1 MRIKKSSLIV
11 KKSNNCQLSTAL
23 TTLTCMLAG
32 MFSTY
37 TQAASIY
44 GCDRSFFSN
53 ENANGCSASVG
64 LGQKLDG
71 SVTGGSA
78 HKGSAN
84 NNRVNV
90 AHSAHISG
98 AVRGGSSTEKEA
110 NHNEVVIGNNVQI
123 GTEKDNGF
131 VSGGSSSE
139 SSAIFNAVR
148 IGANTIINGF
158 VEGGSASAVK
168 TDEASRKNI
177 EIDSSSN
184 SVHIGDNSVV
194 TGNVY
199 GGSDG
204 MLSSF
209 NEVYIGNNVRVGPKL
224 SDEELVRGGIVT
236 GGSAG
241 HQTDYVPVVTNSN
254 IVHIGDDFYAAQVLG
269 GSSGKESSVIPENT
283 ENENRVTIGDRSRIF
298 NVVAGNGTDKAIVNK
313 NELRIGKDA
322 NINMIRGG
330 SAWNGSNVSE
340 NLVTI
345 GANLTAD
352 MVIGGQAGL
361 ESEANNNTVMLG
373 RNAIVRDKL
382 VGGVAVT
389 RANGN
394 KVTLHKDFKIANLS
408 GGGATEE
415 ANNNIVTLLGR
426 GEVSGVLYGGVS
438 DKSAGN
444 TLNLGNIEESIEMN
458 SMSAGKVG
466 YFNTYNFYLPNNT
479 RNKDIALK
487 LLGIEGDFD
496 SVIDLG
502 NATVNSY
509 VPGDADLKA
518 GDVVHLIQVDST
530 REIKWT
536 GQGKVFQGVTLT
548 HDLADIGVDEQA
560 KNLDLVFRK
569 NNIQSSTNVPA
580 NNNGSVNNT
589 GAGNKNNG
597 SNNSDTKISS
607 ANGSVNNS
615 GTGNKN
621 NASNNTDTTISS
633 ANVNPKTK
641 SLLQGRLVAPALING
656 GSAYLLEGG
665 LDSFYQNTNI
675 DKNKANTG
683 SNGFANVR
691 TDNREVTT
699 GSHVKLKGMTFDAGY
714 AWNKPLG
721 LGNLTYG
728 IAAEYGYT
736 RYTSHLDD
744 GTRGKGKAWYLG
756 ANTFGN
762 YLWNNGLYM
771 QGSLRVGRVSGD
783 YRSNDF
789 VHANGNQVNYDSN
802 SNYIAGHIGAG
813 KIWQLGSLNSLDTYI
828 KYFDSH
834 TSSDKAKLNSG
845 EMYHFSSVRSQRGR
859 IGVQYNHQLAKTKLH
874 FGLAHEREW
883 NGHVRAQYQ
892 GLSLP
897 SPTMKGGT
905 TLGEAGM
912 NYQLGS
918 KQVNTALQAYGGR
931 QRGAGLHFG
940 VKF

>member
-1 MRIKKSSLIV
+1 MTK
-11 KKSNNCQLSTAL
+11 NNSHQLSTAL

-32 MFSTY
+32 MFPIY

-53 ENANGCSASVG
+53 ENADGCSVSVG

-71 SVTGGSA
+71 SAIGGST

-84 NNRVNV
+84 KNRVNV
-90 AHSAHISG
+90 AHSAHVSG
-98 AVRGGSSTEKEA
+98 AVIGGSSTEKET

-131 VSGGSSSE
+131 VEGGSSSE

-148 IGANTIINGF
+148 IGANAIINGF
-158 VEGGSASAVK
+158 VVGGSASGVK
-168 TDEASRKNI
+168 TDEAGRKNI

-194 TGNVY
+194 TGSVS
-199 GGSDG
+199 GGSAG

-224 SDEELVRGGIVT
+224 PDDQLVLGGIVT

-254 IVHIGDDFYAAQVLG
+254 VVNIGDDFYAGQVLG
-269 GSSGKESSVIPENT
+269 GSSGKESSVIPDNT
-283 ENENRVTIGDRSRIF
+283 ENKNRVTIGDRSRIF
-298 NVVAGNGTDKAIVNK
+298 NVVAGNGTEKAIVNK

-322 NINMIRGG
+322 NINRIRGG
-330 SAWNGSNVSE
+330 YAWNGSNVSE

-352 MVIGGQAGL
+352 DVIGGQAGW

-373 RNAIVRDKL
+373 RNATVRYML

-394 KVTLHKDFKIANLS
+394 KVLLNRDFKIANLS

-426 GEVSGVLYGGVS
+426 GEVSGKLYGGVS
-438 DKSAGN
+438 DNKSVGN
-444 TLNLGNIEESIEMN
+444 TLNLGNINEPIEMN
-458 SMSAGKVG
+458 SISAGKVG

-479 RNKDIALK
+479 RNQDIALK

-509 VPGDADLKA
+509 VPGDTALKA
-518 GDVVHLIQVDST
+518 GDIVHLIQVDPT
-530 REIKWT
+530 REIAWK
-536 GQGKVFQGVTLT
+536 GQGKVYQGVTLT
-548 HDLADIGVDEQA
+548 HDLANIRVDEQSR
-560 KNLDLVFRK
+560 NLDLVFQK
-569 NNIQSSTNVPA
+569 NNIKDSINVPA

-589 GAGNKNNG
+589 G
-597 SNNSDTKISS
+597 
-607 ANGSVNNS
+607 
-615 GTGNKN
+615 TGDKN
-621 NASNNTDTTISS
+621 NASNNTDTTMPS

-665 LDSFYQNTNI
+665 LESFYQNTNV

-691 TDNREVTT
+691 ADNREVTT

-762 YLWNNGLYM
+762 YLWNNGLYI

-789 VHANGNQVNYDSN
+789 VHANGNQVNYDSK

-845 EMYHFSSVRSQRGR
+845 ETYHFSSVRSQRGR

-905 TLGEAGM
+905 TLGEAGV
-912 NYQLGS
+912 NYQLGG
-918 KQVNTALQAYGGR
+918 KQLNTALQAYGGR
-931 QRGAGLHFG
+931 QRGAGLHLG
-940 VKF
+940 IKF

>member
-1 MRIKKSSLIV
+1 MTK
-11 KKSNNCQLSTAL
+11 NNNHQLSTAL

-32 MFSTY
+32 MFPIY

-53 ENANGCSASVG
+53 ENADGCSVSVG
-64 LGQKLDG
+64 LGQKVDG

-90 AHSAHISG
+90 AHSAHVSG
-98 AVRGGSSTEKEA
+98 AIRGGSSTKKET

-131 VSGGSSSE
+131 VLGGSSSE

-148 IGANTIINGF
+148 IGANAIINGF
-158 VEGGSASAVK
+158 VEGGSASGVK

-194 TGNVY
+194 TGSVS

-209 NEVYIGNNVRVGPKL
+209 NEVLIGNNVRVGPKL
-224 SDEELVRGGIVT
+224 PDEELVRGGIVT

-241 HQTDYVPVVTNSN
+241 HQTNYVPVVTNSN
-254 IVHIGDDFYAAQVLG
+254 VVRIGDDFYAGQVLG
-269 GSSGKESSVIPENT
+269 GSSGKESSVIPDNT

-298 NVVAGNGTDKAIVNK
+298 NVVAGSGTEKAIVNK

-322 NINMIRGG
+322 NINRIRGG
-330 SAWNGSNVSE
+330 DAWNGSNVSE

-352 MVIGGQAGL
+352 EVIGGQAGL

-373 RNAIVRDKL
+373 RNATVRDKL

-394 KVTLHKDFKIANLS
+394 KVLLNRDFKIANLS

-438 DKSAGN
+438 SNKSAGN
-444 TLNLGNIEESIEMN
+444 TLNLGNINEPIEMN
-458 SMSAGKVG
+458 SISAGKVG

-479 RNKDIALK
+479 RNQDIALK

-509 VPGDADLKA
+509 VPGDTALKA
-518 GDVVHLIQVDST
+518 GDIVHLIQVDPT
-530 REIKWT
+530 REIAWK
-536 GQGKVFQGVTLT
+536 GQGKVYQGVTLT
-548 HDLADIGVDEQA
+548 HDLADIRVDDQS
-560 KNLDLVFRK
+560 KNLDLVFQK
-569 NNIQSSTNVPA
+569 NNIKDSINVPA

-589 GAGNKNNG
+589 
-597 SNNSDTKISS
+597 
-607 ANGSVNNS
+607 

-621 NASNNTDTTISS
+621 NASNNTDTTMPS

-665 LDSFYQNTNI
+665 LESFYQNTNV
-675 DKNKANTG
+675 DKNKANIG

-691 TDNREVTT
+691 ADNREVTT
-699 GSHVKLKGMTFDAGY
+699 GSHIKLKGMTFDAGY

-762 YLWNNGLYM
+762 YLWNNGLYI
-771 QGSLRVGRVSGD
+771 QGSLRIGRVSGD

-789 VHANGNQVNYDSN
+789 VHANGNQVNYDSK

-845 EMYHFSSVRSQRGR
+845 ETYHFSSVRSQRGR

-905 TLGEAGM
+905 TLGEAGV
-912 NYQLGS
+912 NYQLGG
-918 KQVNTALQAYGGR
+918 KQLNTALQVYGGR
-931 QRGAGLHFG
+931 QRGAGLHLG

>member
-1 MRIKKSSLIV
+1 M
-11 KKSNNCQLSTAL
+11 
-23 TTLTCMLAG
+23 
-32 MFSTY
+32 
-37 TQAASIY
+37 
-44 GCDRSFFSN
+44 
-53 ENANGCSASVG
+53 
-64 LGQKLDG
+64 
-71 SVTGGSA
+71 
-78 HKGSAN
+78 
-84 NNRVNV
+84 
-90 AHSAHISG
+90 IS
-98 AVRGGSSTEKEA
+98 
-110 NHNEVVIGNNVQI
+110 
-123 GTEKDNGF
+123 
-131 VSGGSSSE
+131 
-139 SSAIFNAVR
+139 
-148 IGANTIINGF
+148 
-158 VEGGSASAVK
+158 

-194 TGNVY
+194 TGSVS

-209 NEVYIGNNVRVGPKL
+209 NEVLIGNNVRVGPKL
-224 SDEELVRGGIVT
+224 PDEELVRGGIVT

-254 IVHIGDDFYAAQVLG
+254 VVRIGDDFYAGQVLG
-269 GSSGKESSVIPENT
+269 GSSGKESSVIPDNT

-298 NVVAGNGTDKAIVNK
+298 NVVAGSGTEKAIVNK

-322 NINMIRGG
+322 NINRIRGG
-330 SAWNGSNVSE
+330 DAWNGSNVSE

-352 MVIGGQAGL
+352 EVIGGQAGL

-373 RNAIVRDKL
+373 RNATVRDKL

-394 KVTLHKDFKIANLS
+394 KVLLNRDFKIANLS

-426 GEVSGVLYGGVS
+426 GEVSGKLYGGVS
-438 DKSAGN
+438 NNKSAGN
-444 TLNLGNIEESIEMN
+444 TLNLGNINEPIEMN
-458 SMSAGKVG
+458 SISAGKVG

-479 RNKDIALK
+479 RNQDIALK
-487 LLGIEGDFD
+487 LLGIEGDLD

-509 VPGDADLKA
+509 VPGDTALKA
-518 GDVVHLIQVDST
+518 GDIVHLIQVDPT
-530 REIKWT
+530 REIAWK
-536 GQGKVFQGVTLT
+536 GQGKVYQGVTLT
-548 HDLADIGVDEQA
+548 HDLADIRVDEQSR
-560 KNLDLVFRK
+560 NLDLVFQK
-569 NNIQSSTNVPA
+569 NNIKDSINVPA

-589 GAGNKNNG
+589 
-597 SNNSDTKISS
+597 
-607 ANGSVNNS
+607 

-621 NASNNTDTTISS
+621 NASNNTDTTMPS

-665 LDSFYQNTNI
+665 LESFYQNTNV
-675 DKNKANTG
+675 DKNKANIG

-691 TDNREVTT
+691 ADNREVTT

-762 YLWNNGLYM
+762 YLWNNGLYI
-771 QGSLRVGRVSGD
+771 QGSLRAGRVSGD

-789 VHANGNQVNYDSN
+789 VHANGNQVNYDSK

-845 EMYHFSSVRSQRGR
+845 ETYHFSSVRSQRGR

-905 TLGEAGM
+905 TLGEAGV
-912 NYQLGS
+912 NYQLGG
-918 KQVNTALQAYGGR
+918 KQLNTALQVYGGR
-931 QRGAGLHFG
+931 QRGAGLHLG

>member
-1 MRIKKSSLIV
+1 MTK
-11 KKSNNCQLSTAL
+11 NNNHQLSTAL

-32 MFSTY
+32 MFPIY

-53 ENANGCSASVG
+53 ENADGCSVSVG

-71 SVTGGSA
+71 SAIGGST

-84 NNRVNV
+84 KNRVNV
-90 AHSAHISG
+90 AHSAHVSG
-98 AVRGGSSTEKEA
+98 AVIGGSSTEKET

-131 VSGGSSSE
+131 VEGGSSSE

-148 IGANTIINGF
+148 IGANAIINGF
-158 VEGGSASAVK
+158 VVGGSASGVK
-168 TDEASRKNI
+168 TDEAGRKNI

-194 TGNVY
+194 TGSVS
-199 GGSDG
+199 GGSAG

-224 SDEELVRGGIVT
+224 PDDQLVLGGIVT

-298 NVVAGNGTDKAIVNK
+298 NVVAGNGTEKAIVNK

-322 NINMIRGG
+322 NINRIRGG
-330 SAWNGSNVSE
+330 YAWNGSNVSE

-352 MVIGGQAGL
+352 DVIGGQAGW

-373 RNAIVRDKL
+373 RNATVRDML

-394 KVTLHKDFKIANLS
+394 KVLLNRDFKIANLS

-426 GEVSGVLYGGVS
+426 GEVSGKLYGGVS
-438 DKSAGN
+438 NNKSVGN
-444 TLNLGNIEESIEMN
+444 TLNLGNINEPIEMN
-458 SMSAGKVG
+458 SISAGEVG

-479 RNKDIALK
+479 RNQDIALK
-487 LLGIEGDFD
+487 LLGHEREIIGSE
-496 SVIDLG
+496 VDLG
-502 NATVNSY
+502 NATINSY
-509 VPGDADLKA
+509 VPGDAALKA
-518 GDVVHLIQVDST
+518 GDIVHLIQVAT
-530 REIKWT
+530 NKEIKWT
-536 GQGKVFQGVTLT
+536 GQGKVYQGVTLT
-548 HDLADIGVDEQA
+548 HDLADIRVDDQS
-560 KNLDLVFRK
+560 KNLDLVFQR
-569 NNIQSSTNVPA
+569 NNIKDSINVPA
-580 NNNGSVNNT
+580 NN
-589 GAGNKNNG
+589 
-597 SNNSDTKISS
+597 
-607 ANGSVNNS
+607 NGSVNNS

-621 NASNNTDTTISS
+621 NASNNTDTTVPS

-656 GSAYLLEGG
+656 GSAYLVEGG
-665 LDSFYQNTNI
+665 LESFYQNTNV

-691 TDNREVTT
+691 ADNREVTT

-762 YLWNNGLYM
+762 YLWNNGLYI

-789 VHANGNQVNYDSN
+789 VHANGNQVNYDSK

-845 EMYHFSSVRSQRGR
+845 ETYHFSSVRSQRGR

-905 TLGEAGM
+905 TLGEAGV
-912 NYQLGS
+912 NYQLGG
-918 KQVNTALQAYGGR
+918 KQLNTALQAYGGR
-931 QRGAGLHFG
+931 QRGAGLHLG

>member
-1 MRIKKSSLIV
+1 MTK
-11 KKSNNCQLSTAL
+11 NNSHQLSTAL

-32 MFSTY
+32 MFPIY

-44 GCDRSFFSN
+44 GCERSFFSN
-53 ENANGCSASVG
+53 ENADGCSVSVG

-90 AHSAHISG
+90 AHSAHVSG
-98 AVRGGSSTEKEA
+98 AVIGGSSTKKET

-131 VSGGSSSE
+131 VEGGSSSE

-148 IGANTIINGF
+148 IGANAIINGF
-158 VEGGSASAVK
+158 VEGGSASDVL
-168 TDEASRKNI
+168 TDEAKRKNI

-194 TGNVY
+194 TGSVS

-209 NEVYIGNNVRVGPKL
+209 NEVLIGNNVRVGPKL
-224 SDEELVRGGIVT
+224 PDEELVRGGIVT

-254 IVHIGDDFYAAQVLG
+254 IVRIGDDFYAGQVLG
-269 GSSGKESSVIPENT
+269 GSSGKESSVIPDNT

-298 NVVAGNGTDKAIVNK
+298 NVVAGSGTEKAIVNK

-322 NINMIRGG
+322 NINRIRGG
-330 SAWNGSNVSE
+330 DAWNGSNVSE

-352 MVIGGQAGL
+352 EVIGGQAGL

-373 RNAIVRDKL
+373 RNATVRDKL

-394 KVTLHKDFKIANLS
+394 KVLLNRDFKIANLS

-415 ANNNIVTLLGR
+415 ASNNIVTLLGR

-438 DKSAGN
+438 SNKSAGN
-444 TLNLGNIEESIEMN
+444 TLNLGSIEEPIEMN
-458 SMSAGKVG
+458 SISAGKVG

-479 RNKDIALK
+479 RNQDIALK

-509 VPGDADLKA
+509 VPGDTALKA
-518 GDVVHLIQVDST
+518 GDIVHLIQVDPT
-530 REIKWT
+530 REIAWK
-536 GQGKVFQGVTLT
+536 GQGKVYQGVTLT
-548 HDLADIGVDEQA
+548 HDLADIRVDEQSR
-560 KNLDLVFRK
+560 NLDLVFQK
-569 NNIQSSTNVPA
+569 NNIKDSINVPA

-589 GAGNKNNG
+589 G
-597 SNNSDTKISS
+597 
-607 ANGSVNNS
+607 
-615 GTGNKN
+615 TGDKN
-621 NASNNTDTTISS
+621 NASNNTDTTMPS

-665 LDSFYQNTNI
+665 LESFYQNTNV

-691 TDNREVTT
+691 ADNREVTT

-762 YLWNNGLYM
+762 YLWNNGLYI
-771 QGSLRVGRVSGD
+771 QGSLRIGRVSGD

-789 VHANGNQVNYDSN
+789 VHANGNQVNYDSK

-845 EMYHFSSVRSQRGR
+845 ETYHFSSVRSQRGR

-905 TLGEAGM
+905 TLGEAGV
-912 NYQLGS
+912 NYQLGG
-918 KQVNTALQAYGGR
+918 KQLNTALQVYGGR
-931 QRGAGLHFG
+931 QRGAGLHLG

>member
-1 MRIKKSSLIV
+1 MRIKKTNSIMT
-11 KKSNNCQLSTAL
+11 KNNNHQLSTAL

-32 MFSTY
+32 MFPIY

-44 GCDRSFFSN
+44 GCSESFFSN

-64 LGQKLDG
+64 LRQKLDG
-71 SVTGGSA
+71 DVIGGSA
-78 HKGSAN
+78 YKGSAN
-84 NNRVNV
+84 KNRVNI
-90 AHSAHISG
+90 AHKAHVSG
-98 AVRGGSSTEKEA
+98 AVIGGSSTRKEA

-131 VSGGSSSE
+131 VEGGSSNE

-148 IGANTIINGF
+148 IGANAIINGF
-158 VEGGSASAVK
+158 VEGGSASPVK
-168 TDEASRKNI
+168 TDEAGLKNI

-194 TGNVY
+194 TGSVS

-224 SDEELVRGGIVT
+224 PDDQLILGGIVT

-269 GSSGKESSVIPENT
+269 GSSGKESSVIPDNT

-298 NVVAGNGTDKAIVNK
+298 NVVAGNGTEKAIVNK

-322 NINMIRGG
+322 NINRIRGG
-330 SAWNGSNVSE
+330 YAWNGSNVSE

-352 MVIGGQAGL
+352 EVMGGQAGL

-373 RNAIVRDKL
+373 RNATVRDKL

-394 KVTLHKDFKIANLS
+394 KVLLNRDFKIANLL

-426 GEVSGVLYGGVS
+426 GEVSGKLYGGVS
-438 DKSAGN
+438 NNKSVGN
-444 TLNLGNIEESIEMN
+444 TLNLGNINEPIEMN
-458 SMSAGKVG
+458 SISAGKVG

-479 RNKDIALK
+479 RNQDIALK

-509 VPGDADLKA
+509 VPGDTALKA
-518 GDVVHLIQVDST
+518 GDIVHLIQVDPT
-530 REIKWT
+530 REIAWK
-536 GQGKVFQGVTLT
+536 GQGKVYQGVTLT
-548 HDLADIGVDEQA
+548 HDLADIRVDEQSR
-560 KNLDLVFRK
+560 NLDLVFQK
-569 NNIQSSTNVPA
+569 NNIKDSINVPA

-589 GAGNKNNG
+589 G
-597 SNNSDTKISS
+597 
-607 ANGSVNNS
+607 
-615 GTGNKN
+615 TGDKN
-621 NASNNTDTTISS
+621 NASNNTDTTMPS

-665 LDSFYQNTNI
+665 LESFYQNTNV

-691 TDNREVTT
+691 ADNREVTT

-762 YLWNNGLYM
+762 YLWNNGLYI
-771 QGSLRVGRVSGD
+771 QGSLRIGRVSGD

-789 VHANGNQVNYDSN
+789 VHANGNQVNYDSK

-845 EMYHFSSVRSQRGR
+845 ETYHFSSVRSQRGR

-905 TLGEAGM
+905 TLGEAGV
-912 NYQLGS
+912 NYQLGG
-918 KQVNTALQAYGGR
+918 KQLNTALQVYGGR
-931 QRGAGLHFG
+931 QRGAGLHLG

>member
-1 MRIKKSSLIV
+1 MTK
-11 KKSNNCQLSTAL
+11 NNNHQLSTAL

-32 MFSTY
+32 MFPIY

-53 ENANGCSASVG
+53 ENADGCSVSVG
-64 LGQKLDG
+64 LGQKVDG

-90 AHSAHISG
+90 AHSAHVSG
-98 AVRGGSSTEKEA
+98 AIRGGSSTKKET

-131 VSGGSSSE
+131 VLGGSSSE

-148 IGANTIINGF
+148 IGANAIINGF
-158 VEGGSASAVK
+158 VEGGSASGVK

-194 TGNVY
+194 TGSVS

-209 NEVYIGNNVRVGPKL
+209 NEVLIGNNVRVGPKL
-224 SDEELVRGGIVT
+224 PDEELVRGGIVT

-241 HQTDYVPVVTNSN
+241 HQTNYVPVVTNSN
-254 IVHIGDDFYAAQVLG
+254 VVRIGDDFYAGQVLG
-269 GSSGKESSVIPENT
+269 GSSGKESSVIPDNT

-298 NVVAGNGTDKAIVNK
+298 NVVAGSGTEKAIVNK

-322 NINMIRGG
+322 NINRIRGG
-330 SAWNGSNVSE
+330 DAWNGSNVSE

-352 MVIGGQAGL
+352 EVIGGQAGL

-373 RNAIVRDKL
+373 RNATVRDKL

-394 KVTLHKDFKIANLS
+394 KVLLNRDFKIANLS

-438 DKSAGN
+438 SNKSAGN
-444 TLNLGNIEESIEMN
+444 TLNLGNINEPIEMN
-458 SMSAGKVG
+458 SISAGKVG

-479 RNKDIALK
+479 RNQDIALK

-509 VPGDADLKA
+509 VPGDTALKA
-518 GDVVHLIQVDST
+518 GDIVHLIQVDPT
-530 REIKWT
+530 REIAWK
-536 GQGKVFQGVTLT
+536 GQGKVYQGVTLT
-548 HDLADIGVDEQA
+548 HDLADIRVDDQS
-560 KNLDLVFRK
+560 KNLDLVFQK
-569 NNIQSSTNVPA
+569 NNIKDSINVPA

-589 GAGNKNNG
+589 
-597 SNNSDTKISS
+597 
-607 ANGSVNNS
+607 

-621 NASNNTDTTISS
+621 NASNNTDTTMPS

-665 LDSFYQNTNI
+665 LESFYQNTNV
-675 DKNKANTG
+675 DKNKANIG

-691 TDNREVTT
+691 ADNREVTT

-771 QGSLRVGRVSGD
+771 QGSLRAGRVSGD

-789 VHANGNQVNYDSN
+789 VHANGNQVNYDSK

-813 KIWQLGSLNSLDTYI
+813 KIWQLGSLNSLDAYI

-845 EMYHFSSVRSQRGR
+845 ETYHFSSVRSQRGR

-905 TLGEAGM
+905 TLGEAGV
-912 NYQLGS
+912 NYQLGG
-918 KQVNTALQAYGGR
+918 KQLNTALQVYGGR
-931 QRGAGLHFG
+931 QRGAGLHLG

>member
-1 MRIKKSSLIV
+1 MTK
-11 KKSNNCQLSTAL
+11 NNNHQLSTAL

-32 MFSTY
+32 MFPIY

-53 ENANGCSASVG
+53 ENADGCSVSVG
-64 LGQKLDG
+64 LGQKVDG
-71 SVTGGSA
+71 SAIGGSA
-78 HKGSAN
+78 EKGSAN
-84 NNRVNV
+84 KNRVNI
-90 AHSAHISG
+90 AHRAHVSG
-98 AVRGGSSTEKEA
+98 VVRGGVSTRKEA

-131 VSGGSSSE
+131 VLGGSSRE

-148 IGANTIINGF
+148 IGANAIINGF
-158 VEGGSASAVK
+158 VEGGSASGVK
-168 TDEASRKNI
+168 TDEAGRKNI

-194 TGNVY
+194 TGSVS

-241 HQTDYVPVVTNSN
+241 HQTNYVPVVTNSN
-254 IVHIGDDFYAAQVLG
+254 VVNIGDDFYAGQVLG

-298 NVVAGNGTDKAIVNK
+298 KVAAGDGTDKATVNK

-322 NINMIRGG
+322 NINVIFGG

-352 MVIGGQAGL
+352 MVTGGQAGW

-373 RNAIVRDKL
+373 RNATVRDKL

-394 KVTLHKDFKIANLS
+394 KVLLNRDFKIANLS

-438 DKSAGN
+438 SNKSAGN
-444 TLNLGNIEESIEMN
+444 TLNLGNINEPIEMN
-458 SMSAGKVG
+458 SISAGKVG

-479 RNKDIALK
+479 RNQDIALK

-509 VPGDADLKA
+509 VPGDTALKA
-518 GDVVHLIQVDST
+518 GDIVHLIQVDPT
-530 REIKWT
+530 REIAWK
-536 GQGKVFQGVTLT
+536 GQGKVYQGVTLT
-548 HDLADIGVDEQA
+548 HDLADIRVDDQS
-560 KNLDLVFRK
+560 KNLDLVFQK
-569 NNIQSSTNVPA
+569 NNIKDSINVPA

-589 GAGNKNNG
+589 
-597 SNNSDTKISS
+597 
-607 ANGSVNNS
+607 

-621 NASNNTDTTISS
+621 NASNNTDTTMPS

-665 LDSFYQNTNI
+665 LESFYQNTNV
-675 DKNKANTG
+675 DKNKANIG

-691 TDNREVTT
+691 ADNREVTT

-762 YLWNNGLYM
+762 YLWNNGLYI
-771 QGSLRVGRVSGD
+771 QGSLRIGRVSGD

-789 VHANGNQVNYDSN
+789 VHANGNQVNYDSK

-845 EMYHFSSVRSQRGR
+845 ETYHFSSVRSQRGR

-905 TLGEAGM
+905 TLGEAGV
-912 NYQLGS
+912 NYQLGG
-918 KQVNTALQAYGGR
+918 KQLNTALQVYGGR
-931 QRGAGLHFG
+931 QRGAGLHLG

>member
-1 MRIKKSSLIV
+1 MTK
-11 KKSNNCQLSTAL
+11 NNNHQLSTAL

-32 MFSTY
+32 MFPIY

-53 ENANGCSASVG
+53 ENADGCSVSVG

-71 SVTGGSA
+71 SAIGGST

-84 NNRVNV
+84 KNRVNV
-90 AHSAHISG
+90 AHSAHVSG
-98 AVRGGSSTEKEA
+98 AVIGGSSTEKET

-131 VSGGSSSE
+131 VEGGSSSE

-148 IGANTIINGF
+148 IGANAIINGF
-158 VEGGSASAVK
+158 VVGGSASGVK
-168 TDEASRKNI
+168 TDEAGRKNI

-194 TGNVY
+194 TGSVS
-199 GGSDG
+199 GGSAG

-224 SDEELVRGGIVT
+224 PDDQLVLGGIVT

-298 NVVAGNGTDKAIVNK
+298 NVVAGNGTEKAIVNK

-322 NINMIRGG
+322 NINRIRGG
-330 SAWNGSNVSE
+330 YAWNGSNVSE

-352 MVIGGQAGL
+352 DVIGGQAGW

-373 RNAIVRDKL
+373 RNATVRDML

-394 KVTLHKDFKIANLS
+394 KVLLNRDFKIANLS

-426 GEVSGVLYGGVS
+426 GEVSGKLYGGVS
-438 DKSAGN
+438 NNKSVGN
-444 TLNLGNIEESIEMN
+444 TLNLGNINEPIEMN
-458 SMSAGKVG
+458 SISAGEVG

-479 RNKDIALK
+479 RNQDIALK
-487 LLGIEGDFD
+487 LLGHEREIIGSE
-496 SVIDLG
+496 VDLG
-502 NATVNSY
+502 NATINSY
-509 VPGDADLKA
+509 VPGDAALKA
-518 GDVVHLIQVDST
+518 GDIVHLIQVAT
-530 REIKWT
+530 NKEIKWT
-536 GQGKVFQGVTLT
+536 GQGKVYQGVTLT
-548 HDLADIGVDEQA
+548 HDLADIRVDDQS
-560 KNLDLVFRK
+560 KNLDLVFQR
-569 NNIQSSTNVPA
+569 NNIKDSINVPA
-580 NNNGSVNNT
+580 NN
-589 GAGNKNNG
+589 
-597 SNNSDTKISS
+597 
-607 ANGSVNNS
+607 NGSVNNS

-621 NASNNTDTTISS
+621 NASNNTDTTVPS

-656 GSAYLLEGG
+656 GSAYLVEGG
-665 LDSFYQNTNI
+665 LESFYQNTNV

-691 TDNREVTT
+691 ADNREVTT

-762 YLWNNGLYM
+762 YLWNNGLYI

-789 VHANGNQVNYDSN
+789 VHANGNQVNYDSK

-845 EMYHFSSVRSQRGR
+845 ETYHFSSVRSQRGR

-905 TLGEAGM
+905 TLGEAGV
-912 NYQLGS
+912 NYQLGG
-918 KQVNTALQAYGGR
+918 KQLNTALQAYGGR
-931 QRGAGLHFG
+931 QRGAGLHLG
-940 VKF
+940 IKF

>member
-1 MRIKKSSLIV
+1 MRIKKTSSIMT
-11 KKSNNCQLSTAL
+11 KNNNHQLSTAL

-32 MFSTY
+32 MFPIY

-53 ENANGCSASVG
+53 ENADGCSVSVG
-64 LGQKLDG
+64 LGQKVDG

-90 AHSAHISG
+90 AHSAHVSG
-98 AVRGGSSTEKEA
+98 AIRGGSSTKKET

-131 VSGGSSSE
+131 VLGGSSSE

-148 IGANTIINGF
+148 IGANAIINGF
-158 VEGGSASAVK
+158 VEGGSASGVK

-194 TGNVY
+194 TGSVS

-209 NEVYIGNNVRVGPKL
+209 NEVLIGNNVRVGPKL
-224 SDEELVRGGIVT
+224 PDEELVRGGIVT

-241 HQTDYVPVVTNSN
+241 HQTNYVPVVTNSN
-254 IVHIGDDFYAAQVLG
+254 VVRIGDDFYAGQVLG
-269 GSSGKESSVIPENT
+269 GSSGKESSVIPDNT

-298 NVVAGNGTDKAIVNK
+298 NVVAGSGTEKAIVNK

-322 NINMIRGG
+322 NINRIRGG
-330 SAWNGSNVSE
+330 DAWNGSNVSE

-352 MVIGGQAGL
+352 EVIGGQAGL

-373 RNAIVRDKL
+373 RNATVRDKL

-394 KVTLHKDFKIANLS
+394 KVLLNRDFKIANLS

-438 DKSAGN
+438 SNKSAGN
-444 TLNLGNIEESIEMN
+444 TLNLGNINEPIEMN
-458 SMSAGKVG
+458 SISAGKVG

-479 RNKDIALK
+479 RNQDIALK

-509 VPGDADLKA
+509 VPGDTALKA
-518 GDVVHLIQVDST
+518 GDIVHLIQVDPT
-530 REIKWT
+530 REIAWK
-536 GQGKVFQGVTLT
+536 GQGKVYQGVTLT
-548 HDLADIGVDEQA
+548 HDLADIRVDDQS
-560 KNLDLVFRK
+560 KNLDLVFQK
-569 NNIQSSTNVPA
+569 NNIKDSINVPA

-589 GAGNKNNG
+589 
-597 SNNSDTKISS
+597 
-607 ANGSVNNS
+607 

-621 NASNNTDTTISS
+621 NASNNTDTTMPS

-665 LDSFYQNTNI
+665 LESFYQNTNV
-675 DKNKANTG
+675 DKNKANIG

-691 TDNREVTT
+691 ADNREVTT

-762 YLWNNGLYM
+762 YLWNNGLYI
-771 QGSLRVGRVSGD
+771 QGSLRIGRVSGD

-789 VHANGNQVNYDSN
+789 VHANGNQVNYDSK

-845 EMYHFSSVRSQRGR
+845 ETYHFSSVRSQRGR

-905 TLGEAGM
+905 TLGEAGV
-912 NYQLGS
+912 NYQLGG
-918 KQVNTALQAYGGR
+918 KQLNTALQVYGGR
-931 QRGAGLHFG
+931 QRGAGLHLG

>member
-1 MRIKKSSLIV
+1 MAPLLVAVPTKARLI
-11 KKSNNCQLSTAL
+11 
-23 TTLTCMLAG
+23 
-32 MFSTY
+32 
-37 TQAASIY
+37 I
-44 GCDRSFFSN
+44 
-53 ENANGCSASVG
+53 
-64 LGQKLDG
+64 
-71 SVTGGSA
+71 
-78 HKGSAN
+78 

-90 AHSAHISG
+90 AHSAHVSG
-98 AVRGGSSTEKEA
+98 AIRGGSSTKKET

-131 VSGGSSSE
+131 VLGGSSSE

-148 IGANTIINGF
+148 IGANAIINGF
-158 VEGGSASAVK
+158 VEGGSASGVK

-194 TGNVY
+194 TGSVS

-209 NEVYIGNNVRVGPKL
+209 NEVLIGNNVRVGLKL
-224 SDEELVRGGIVT
+224 PDEELVRGGIVT

-241 HQTDYVPVVTNSN
+241 HQTNYVPVVTNSN
-254 IVHIGDDFYAAQVLG
+254 VVRIGDDFYAGQVLG
-269 GSSGKESSVIPENT
+269 GSSGKESSVIPDNT

-298 NVVAGNGTDKAIVNK
+298 NVVAGSGTEKAIVNK

-322 NINMIRGG
+322 NINRIRGG
-330 SAWNGSNVSE
+330 DAWNGSNVSE

-352 MVIGGQAGL
+352 EVIGGQAGL

-373 RNAIVRDKL
+373 RNATVRDKL

-394 KVTLHKDFKIANLS
+394 KVLLNRDFKIANLS

-438 DKSAGN
+438 SNKSAGN
-444 TLNLGNIEESIEMN
+444 TLNLGNINEPIEMN
-458 SMSAGKVG
+458 SISAGKVG

-479 RNKDIALK
+479 RNQDIALK

-509 VPGDADLKA
+509 VPGDTALKA
-518 GDVVHLIQVDST
+518 GDIVHLIQVDPT
-530 REIKWT
+530 REIAWK
-536 GQGKVFQGVTLT
+536 GQGKVYQGVTLT
-548 HDLADIGVDEQA
+548 HDLADIRVDDQS
-560 KNLDLVFRK
+560 KNLDLVFQK
-569 NNIQSSTNVPA
+569 NNIKDSINVPA

-589 GAGNKNNG
+589 
-597 SNNSDTKISS
+597 
-607 ANGSVNNS
+607 

-621 NASNNTDTTISS
+621 NASNNTDTTMPS

-665 LDSFYQNTNI
+665 LESFYQNTNV
-675 DKNKANTG
+675 DKNKANIG

-691 TDNREVTT
+691 ADNREVTT

-771 QGSLRVGRVSGD
+771 QGSLRAGRVSGD

-789 VHANGNQVNYDSN
+789 VHANGNQVNYDSK

-845 EMYHFSSVRSQRGR
+845 ETYHFSSVRSQRGR

-905 TLGEAGM
+905 TLGEAGV
-912 NYQLGS
+912 NYQLGG
-918 KQVNTALQAYGGR
+918 KQLNTALQVYGGR
-931 QRGAGLHFG
+931 QRGAGLHLG

>member
-1 MRIKKSSLIV
+1 MTK
-11 KKSNNCQLSTAL
+11 NNNHQLSTAL

-32 MFSTY
+32 MFPIY

-53 ENANGCSASVG
+53 ENADGCSVSVG
-64 LGQKLDG
+64 LGQKVDG

-90 AHSAHISG
+90 AHSAHVSG
-98 AVRGGSSTEKEA
+98 AIRGGSSTKKET

-131 VSGGSSSE
+131 VLGGSSSE

-148 IGANTIINGF
+148 IGANAIINGF
-158 VEGGSASAVK
+158 VEGGSASGVK

-194 TGNVY
+194 TGSVS

-209 NEVYIGNNVRVGPKL
+209 NEVLIGNNVRVGPKL
-224 SDEELVRGGIVT
+224 PDEELVRGGIVT

-241 HQTDYVPVVTNSN
+241 HQTNYVPVVTNSN
-254 IVHIGDDFYAAQVLG
+254 VVRIGDDFYAGQVLG
-269 GSSGKESSVIPENT
+269 GSSGKESSVIPDNT

-298 NVVAGNGTDKAIVNK
+298 NVVAGSGTEKAIVNK

-322 NINMIRGG
+322 NINRIRGG
-330 SAWNGSNVSE
+330 DAWNGSNVSE

-352 MVIGGQAGL
+352 EVIGGQAGL

-373 RNAIVRDKL
+373 RNATVRDKL

-394 KVTLHKDFKIANLS
+394 KVLLNRDFKIANLS

-438 DKSAGN
+438 SNKSAGN
-444 TLNLGNIEESIEMN
+444 TLNLGNINEPIEMN
-458 SMSAGKVG
+458 SISAGKVG

-479 RNKDIALK
+479 RNQDIALK
-487 LLGIEGDFD
+487 LLGIEGNFD

-509 VPGDADLKA
+509 VPGDTALKA
-518 GDVVHLIQVDST
+518 GDIVHLIQVDPT
-530 REIKWT
+530 REIAWK
-536 GQGKVFQGVTLT
+536 GQGKVYQGVTLT
-548 HDLADIGVDEQA
+548 HDLADIRVDDQS
-560 KNLDLVFRK
+560 KNLDLVFQK
-569 NNIQSSTNVPA
+569 NNIKDSINVPA

-589 GAGNKNNG
+589 
-597 SNNSDTKISS
+597 
-607 ANGSVNNS
+607 

-621 NASNNTDTTISS
+621 NASNNTDTTMPS

-665 LDSFYQNTNI
+665 LESFYQNTNV
-675 DKNKANTG
+675 DKNKANIG

-691 TDNREVTT
+691 ADNREVTT

-762 YLWNNGLYM
+762 YLWNNGLYI
-771 QGSLRVGRVSGD
+771 QGSLRIGRVSGD

-789 VHANGNQVNYDSN
+789 VHANGNQVNYDSK

-845 EMYHFSSVRSQRGR
+845 ETYHFSSVRSQRGR

-905 TLGEAGM
+905 TLGEAGV
-912 NYQLGS
+912 NYQLGG
-918 KQVNTALQAYGGR
+918 KQLNTALQVYGGR
-931 QRGAGLHFG
+931 QRGAGLHLG

>member
-1 MRIKKSSLIV
+1 MTK
-11 KKSNNCQLSTAL
+11 NNNHQLSTAL

-32 MFSTY
+32 MFPIY

-44 GCDRSFFSN
+44 GCERSFFSN
-53 ENANGCSASVG
+53 ENADGCSVSVG

-71 SVTGGSA
+71 SAIGGSA
-78 HKGSAN
+78 EKGSAN
-84 NNRVNV
+84 KNHVNI
-90 AHSAHISG
+90 AHSAHVSG
-98 AVRGGSSTEKEA
+98 VVRGGVSTRKEA

-123 GTEKDNGF
+123 GTEKDHGF
-131 VSGGSSSE
+131 VLGGSSRE

-148 IGANTIINGF
+148 IGANAIINGF
-158 VEGGSASAVK
+158 VEGGSASPTK
-168 TDEASRKNI
+168 TDEAGLKNI

-194 TGNVY
+194 TGSVS

-209 NEVYIGNNVRVGPKL
+209 NEVLIGNNVRVGPKL
-224 SDEELVRGGIVT
+224 PDDQLILGGIVT

-269 GSSGKESSVIPENT
+269 GSSGKESSVIPDNT

-298 NVVAGNGTDKAIVNK
+298 KVAAGSGTEKAIVNK

-322 NINMIRGG
+322 NINVIFGG
-330 SAWNGSNVSE
+330 DAWNGSNVSE

-352 MVIGGQAGL
+352 MVIGGQAGW

-373 RNAIVRDKL
+373 RNATVRDKL

-394 KVTLHKDFKIANLS
+394 KVLLNRDFKIANLS

-415 ANNNIVTLLGR
+415 ASNNIVTLLGR

-438 DKSAGN
+438 SNKSAGN
-444 TLNLGNIEESIEMN
+444 TLNLGSIEEPIEMN
-458 SMSAGKVG
+458 SISAGKVG

-479 RNKDIALK
+479 RNQDIALK

-509 VPGDADLKA
+509 VPGDTALKA
-518 GDVVHLIQVDST
+518 GDIVHLIQVDPT
-530 REIKWT
+530 REIAWK
-536 GQGKVFQGVTLT
+536 GQGKVYQGVTLT
-548 HDLADIGVDEQA
+548 HDLADIRVDEQSR
-560 KNLDLVFRK
+560 NLDLVFQK
-569 NNIQSSTNVPA
+569 NNIKDSINVPA

-589 GAGNKNNG
+589 
-597 SNNSDTKISS
+597 
-607 ANGSVNNS
+607 

-621 NASNNTDTTISS
+621 NASNNTDTTMPS

-665 LDSFYQNTNI
+665 LESFYQNTNV
-675 DKNKANTG
+675 DKNKANIG

-691 TDNREVTT
+691 ADNREVTT
-699 GSHVKLKGMTFDAGY
+699 GSHV
-714 AWNKPLG
+714 
-721 LGNLTYG
+721 NL
-728 IAAEYGYT
+728 
-736 RYTSHLDD
+736 
-744 GTRGKGKAWYLG
+744 
-756 ANTFGN
+756 
-762 YLWNNGLYM
+762 
-771 QGSLRVGRVSGD
+771 Q
-783 YRSNDF
+783 
-789 VHANGNQVNYDSN
+789 
-802 SNYIAGHIGAG
+802 
-813 KIWQLGSLNSLDTYI
+813 
-828 KYFDSH
+828 
-834 TSSDKAKLNSG
+834 
-845 EMYHFSSVRSQRGR
+845 GR
-859 IGVQYNHQLAKTKLH
+859 IQLFT
-874 FGLAHEREW
+874 
-883 NGHVRAQYQ
+883 AQLVIYSCFTQ
-892 GLSLP
+892 SGP
-897 SPTMKGGT
+897 SFHSRT
-905 TLGEAGM
+905 
-912 NYQLGS
+912 
-918 KQVNTALQAYGGR
+918 R
-931 QRGAGLHFG
+931 
-940 VKF
+940 

>member
-1 MRIKKSSLIV
+1 MTK
-11 KKSNNCQLSTAL
+11 NNSHQLSTAL

-32 MFSTY
+32 MFPIY

-53 ENANGCSASVG
+53 ENADGCSVSVG

-71 SVTGGSA
+71 SAIGGST

-84 NNRVNV
+84 KNRVNV
-90 AHSAHISG
+90 AHSAHVSG
-98 AVRGGSSTEKEA
+98 AVIGGSSTEKET

-131 VSGGSSSE
+131 VEGGSSSE

-148 IGANTIINGF
+148 IGANAIINGF
-158 VEGGSASAVK
+158 VVGGSASGVK
-168 TDEASRKNI
+168 TDEAGRKNI

-194 TGNVY
+194 TRSVS
-199 GGSDG
+199 GGSAG

-224 SDEELVRGGIVT
+224 PDDQLVLGGIVT

-298 NVVAGNGTDKAIVNK
+298 NVVAGNGTEKAIVNK

-322 NINMIRGG
+322 NINRIRGG
-330 SAWNGSNVSE
+330 YAWNGSNVSE

-352 MVIGGQAGL
+352 DVIGGQAGW

-373 RNAIVRDKL
+373 RNATVRYML

-394 KVTLHKDFKIANLS
+394 KVLLNRDFKIANLS

-426 GEVSGVLYGGVS
+426 GEVSGKLYGGVS
-438 DKSAGN
+438 DNKSVGN
-444 TLNLGNIEESIEMN
+444 TLNLGNINEPIEMN
-458 SMSAGKVG
+458 SISAGKVG

-479 RNKDIALK
+479 RNQDIALK
-487 LLGIEGDFD
+487 LLGIEEDFD

-509 VPGDADLKA
+509 VPGDAALKA
-518 GDVVHLIQVDST
+518 GDIVHLIQVDPT
-530 REIKWT
+530 REIAWK
-536 GQGKVFQGVTLT
+536 GQGKVYQGVTLT
-548 HDLADIGVDEQA
+548 HDLADIRVDDQS
-560 KNLDLVFRK
+560 KNLDLVFQK
-569 NNIQSSTNVPA
+569 NNIKDSINVPA

-589 GAGNKNNG
+589 GAGNKNN
-597 SNNSDTKISS
+597 
-607 ANGSVNNS
+607 
-615 GTGNKN
+615 
-621 NASNNTDTTISS
+621 ASNNTDTTMPS

-665 LDSFYQNTNI
+665 LESFYQNTNV
-675 DKNKANTG
+675 DKNKANIG

-691 TDNREVTT
+691 ADNREVTT

-762 YLWNNGLYM
+762 YLWNNGLYI
-771 QGSLRVGRVSGD
+771 QGSLRIGRVSGD

-789 VHANGNQVNYDSN
+789 VHANGNQVNYDSK

-845 EMYHFSSVRSQRGR
+845 ETYHFSSVRSQRGR

-905 TLGEAGM
+905 TLGEAGV
-912 NYQLGS
+912 NYQLGG
-918 KQVNTALQAYGGR
+918 KQLNTALQAYGGR
-931 QRGAGLHFG
+931 QRGVGLHLG
-940 VKF
+940 IKF

>member
-1 MRIKKSSLIV
+1 MTK
-11 KKSNNCQLSTAL
+11 NNSHQLSTAL

-32 MFSTY
+32 MFPIY

-53 ENANGCSASVG
+53 ENADGCSVSVG

-71 SVTGGSA
+71 SAIGGST

-84 NNRVNV
+84 KNRVNV
-90 AHSAHISG
+90 AHSAHVSG
-98 AVRGGSSTEKEA
+98 AVIGGSSTEKET

-131 VSGGSSSE
+131 VEGGSSSE

-148 IGANTIINGF
+148 IGANAIINGF
-158 VEGGSASAVK
+158 VVGGSASGVK
-168 TDEASRKNI
+168 TDEAGRKNI

-194 TGNVY
+194 TGSVS
-199 GGSDG
+199 GGSAG

-224 SDEELVRGGIVT
+224 PDDQLVLGGIVT

-298 NVVAGNGTDKAIVNK
+298 NVVAGNGTEKAIVNK

-322 NINMIRGG
+322 NINRIRGG
-330 SAWNGSNVSE
+330 YAWNGSNVSE

-352 MVIGGQAGL
+352 DVMGGQAGW

-373 RNAIVRDKL
+373 RNATVRNML

-394 KVTLHKDFKIANLS
+394 KVLLNRDFKIANLS

-426 GEVSGVLYGGVS
+426 GEVSGKLYGGVS
-438 DKSAGN
+438 DNKSVGN
-444 TLNLGNIEESIEMN
+444 TLNLGNINEPIEMN
-458 SMSAGKVG
+458 SISAGEVG

-479 RNKDIALK
+479 RNQDVALK
-487 LLGIEGDFD
+487 LLGHEREIIGSE
-496 SVIDLG
+496 VDLG
-502 NATVNSY
+502 NATINSY
-509 VPGDADLKA
+509 VPGDAALKA
-518 GDVVHLIQVDST
+518 GDIVHLIQVAT
-530 REIKWT
+530 NKEIKWT
-536 GQGKVFQGVTLT
+536 GQGKVYQGVTLT
-548 HDLADIGVDEQA
+548 HDLADIRVDDQS
-560 KNLDLVFRK
+560 KNLDLVFQK
-569 NNIQSSTNVPA
+569 NNIKDSINVPA
-580 NNNGSVNNT
+580 NN
-589 GAGNKNNG
+589 
-597 SNNSDTKISS
+597 
-607 ANGSVNNS
+607 NGSVNNS

-621 NASNNTDTTISS
+621 NASNNTDTTVPS

-656 GSAYLLEGG
+656 GSAYLVEGG
-665 LDSFYQNTNI
+665 LESFYQNTNV

-691 TDNREVTT
+691 ADNREVTT

-762 YLWNNGLYM
+762 YLWNNGLYI

-789 VHANGNQVNYDSN
+789 VHANGNQVNYDSK

-845 EMYHFSSVRSQRGR
+845 ETYHFSSVRSQRGR

-905 TLGEAGM
+905 TLGEAGV
-912 NYQLGS
+912 NYQLGG
-918 KQVNTALQAYGGR
+918 KQLNTALQAYGGR
-931 QRGAGLHFG
+931 QRGAGLHLG
-940 VKF
+940 IKF

>member
-1 MRIKKSSLIV
+1 MRIKKTSSIMT
-11 KKSNNCQLSTAL
+11 KNNNHQLSTAL

-32 MFSTY
+32 MFPIY

-44 GCDRSFFSN
+44 GCSESFFSN

-64 LGQKLDG
+64 LRQKLDG
-71 SVTGGSA
+71 DVIGGSA
-78 HKGSAN
+78 YKGSAN
-84 NNRVNV
+84 KNRVNI
-90 AHSAHISG
+90 AHKAHVSG
-98 AVRGGSSTEKEA
+98 AVIGGSSTRKEA

-131 VSGGSSSE
+131 VEGGSSNE

-148 IGANTIINGF
+148 IGANAIINGF
-158 VEGGSASAVK
+158 VEGGSASPVK
-168 TDEASRKNI
+168 TDEAGLKNI

-194 TGNVY
+194 TGSVS

-224 SDEELVRGGIVT
+224 PDDQLILGGIVT

-269 GSSGKESSVIPENT
+269 GSSGKESSVIPDNT

-298 NVVAGNGTDKAIVNK
+298 NVVAGNGTEKAIVNK

-322 NINMIRGG
+322 NINRIRGG
-330 SAWNGSNVSE
+330 YAWNGSNVSE

-352 MVIGGQAGL
+352 EVMGGQAGL

-373 RNAIVRDKL
+373 RNATVRDKL

-394 KVTLHKDFKIANLS
+394 KVLLNRDFKIANLL

-426 GEVSGVLYGGVS
+426 GEVSGKLYGGVS
-438 DKSAGN
+438 NNKSVGN
-444 TLNLGNIEESIEMN
+444 TLNLGNINEPIEMN
-458 SMSAGKVG
+458 SISAGKVG

-479 RNKDIALK
+479 RNQDIALK

-509 VPGDADLKA
+509 VPGDAALKA
-518 GDVVHLIQVDST
+518 GDIVHLIQIGPND
-530 REIKWT
+530 EIKWT
-536 GQGKVFQGVTLT
+536 GQGKVYQGVTLT
-548 HDLADIGVDEQA
+548 HDLADIRVDDQS
-560 KNLDLVFRK
+560 KNLDLVFQK
-569 NNIQSSTNVPA
+569 NNIKDSINVPA

-589 GAGNKNNG
+589 G
-597 SNNSDTKISS
+597 
-607 ANGSVNNS
+607 
-615 GTGNKN
+615 TGDKN
-621 NASNNTDTTISS
+621 NASNNTDTTMLS

-665 LDSFYQNTNI
+665 LESFYQNTNV

-691 TDNREVTT
+691 ADNREVTT

-762 YLWNNGLYM
+762 YLWNNGLYI
-771 QGSLRVGRVSGD
+771 QGSLRIGRVSGD

-789 VHANGNQVNYDSN
+789 VHANGNQVNYDSK

-813 KIWQLGSLNSLDTYI
+813 KLWQLGSLNSLDTYI

-845 EMYHFSSVRSQRGR
+845 ETYHFSSVRSQRGR

-905 TLGEAGM
+905 TLGEAGV
-912 NYQLGS
+912 NYQLGG
-918 KQVNTALQAYGGR
+918 KQLNTALQVYGGR
-931 QRGAGLHFG
+931 QRGAGLHLG

>member
-1 MRIKKSSLIV
+1 M
-11 KKSNNCQLSTAL
+11 STAL

-32 MFSTY
+32 MFPIY

-53 ENANGCSASVG
+53 ENADGCSVSVG
-64 LGQKLDG
+64 LGQKVDG

-90 AHSAHISG
+90 AHSAHVSG
-98 AVRGGSSTEKEA
+98 AIRGGSSTKKET

-131 VSGGSSSE
+131 VLGGSSSE

-148 IGANTIINGF
+148 IGANAIINGF
-158 VEGGSASAVK
+158 VEGGSASGVK

-194 TGNVY
+194 TGSVS

-209 NEVYIGNNVRVGPKL
+209 NEVLIGNNVRVGPKL
-224 SDEELVRGGIVT
+224 PDEELVRGGIVT

-241 HQTDYVPVVTNSN
+241 HQTNYVPVVTNSN
-254 IVHIGDDFYAAQVLG
+254 VVRIGDDFYAGQVLG
-269 GSSGKESSVIPENT
+269 GSSGKESSVIPDNT

-298 NVVAGNGTDKAIVNK
+298 NVVAGSGTEKAIVNK

-322 NINMIRGG
+322 NINRIRGG
-330 SAWNGSNVSE
+330 DAWNGSNVSE

-352 MVIGGQAGL
+352 EVIGGQAGL

-373 RNAIVRDKL
+373 RNATVRDKL

-394 KVTLHKDFKIANLS
+394 KVLLNRDFKIANLS

-438 DKSAGN
+438 SNKSAGN
-444 TLNLGNIEESIEMN
+444 TLNLGNINEPIEMN
-458 SMSAGKVG
+458 SISAGKVG

-479 RNKDIALK
+479 RNQDIALK

-509 VPGDADLKA
+509 VPGDTALKA
-518 GDVVHLIQVDST
+518 GDIVHLIQVDPT
-530 REIKWT
+530 REIAWK
-536 GQGKVFQGVTLT
+536 GQGKVYQGVTLT
-548 HDLADIGVDEQA
+548 HDLADIRVDDQS
-560 KNLDLVFRK
+560 KNLDLVFQK
-569 NNIQSSTNVPA
+569 NNIKDSINVPA

-589 GAGNKNNG
+589 
-597 SNNSDTKISS
+597 
-607 ANGSVNNS
+607 

-621 NASNNTDTTISS
+621 NASNNTDTTMPS

-665 LDSFYQNTNI
+665 LESFYQNTNV
-675 DKNKANTG
+675 DKNKANIG

-691 TDNREVTT
+691 ADNREVTT

-771 QGSLRVGRVSGD
+771 QGSLRIGRVSGD

-789 VHANGNQVNYDSN
+789 VHANGNQVNYDSK

-845 EMYHFSSVRSQRGR
+845 ETYHFSSVRSQRGR

-905 TLGEAGM
+905 TLGEAGV
-912 NYQLGS
+912 NYQLGG
-918 KQVNTALQAYGGR
+918 KQLNTALQAYGGR
-931 QRGAGLHFG
+931 QRGVGLHLG
-940 VKF
+940 IKF

>member
-1 MRIKKSSLIV
+1 MTK
-11 KKSNNCQLSTAL
+11 NNNHQLSTAL

-32 MFSTY
+32 MFPIY

-53 ENANGCSASVG
+53 ENADGCSVSVG
-64 LGQKLDG
+64 LGQKVDG

-90 AHSAHISG
+90 AHSAHVSG
-98 AVRGGSSTEKEA
+98 AIRGGSSTKKET

-131 VSGGSSSE
+131 VLGGSSSE

-148 IGANTIINGF
+148 IGANAIINGF
-158 VEGGSASAVK
+158 VEGGSASGVK

-194 TGNVY
+194 TGSVS

-209 NEVYIGNNVRVGPKL
+209 NEVLIGNNVRVGPKL
-224 SDEELVRGGIVT
+224 PDEELVRGGIVT

-241 HQTDYVPVVTNSN
+241 HQTNYVPVVTNSN
-254 IVHIGDDFYAAQVLG
+254 VVRIGDDFYAGQVLG
-269 GSSGKESSVIPENT
+269 GSSGKESSVIPDNT

-298 NVVAGNGTDKAIVNK
+298 NVVAGSGTEKAIVNK

-322 NINMIRGG
+322 NINRIRGG
-330 SAWNGSNVSE
+330 DAWNGSNVSE

-352 MVIGGQAGL
+352 EVIGGQAGL

-373 RNAIVRDKL
+373 RNATVRDKL

-394 KVTLHKDFKIANLS
+394 KVLLNRDFKIANLS

-438 DKSAGN
+438 SNKSAGN
-444 TLNLGNIEESIEMN
+444 TLNLGNINEPIEMN
-458 SMSAGKVG
+458 SISAGKVG

-479 RNKDIALK
+479 RNQDIALK

-509 VPGDADLKA
+509 VPGDTALKA
-518 GDVVHLIQVDST
+518 GDIVHLIQVDPT
-530 REIKWT
+530 REIAWK
-536 GQGKVFQGVTLT
+536 GQGKVYQGVTLT
-548 HDLADIGVDEQA
+548 HDLADIRVDDQS
-560 KNLDLVFRK
+560 KNLDLVFQK
-569 NNIQSSTNVPA
+569 NNIKDSINVPA

-589 GAGNKNNG
+589 
-597 SNNSDTKISS
+597 
-607 ANGSVNNS
+607 

-621 NASNNTDTTISS
+621 NASNNTDTTMPS
-633 ANVNPKTK
+633 ANINPKTK

-665 LDSFYQNTNI
+665 LESFYQNTNV
-675 DKNKANTG
+675 DKNKANIG

-691 TDNREVTT
+691 ADNREVTT

-762 YLWNNGLYM
+762 YLWNNGLYI
-771 QGSLRVGRVSGD
+771 QGSLRIGRVSGD

-789 VHANGNQVNYDSN
+789 VHANGNQVNYDSK

-845 EMYHFSSVRSQRGR
+845 ETYHFSSVRSQRGR

-905 TLGEAGM
+905 TLGEAGV
-912 NYQLGS
+912 NYQLGG
-918 KQVNTALQAYGGR
+918 KQLNTALQVYGGR
-931 QRGAGLHFG
+931 QRGAGLHLG

>member
-1 MRIKKSSLIV
+1 MTK
-11 KKSNNCQLSTAL
+11 NNNHQLSTAL

-32 MFSTY
+32 MFPIY

-53 ENANGCSASVG
+53 ENADGCSVSVG
-64 LGQKLDG
+64 LGQKVDG

-90 AHSAHISG
+90 AHSAHVSG
-98 AVRGGSSTEKEA
+98 AIRGGSSTKKET

-131 VSGGSSSE
+131 VLGGSSSE

-148 IGANTIINGF
+148 IGANAIINGF
-158 VEGGSASAVK
+158 VEGGSASGVK

-194 TGNVY
+194 TGSVS

-209 NEVYIGNNVRVGPKL
+209 NEVLIGNNVRVGPKL
-224 SDEELVRGGIVT
+224 PDEELVRGGIVT

-241 HQTDYVPVVTNSN
+241 HQTNYVTVVTNSN
-254 IVHIGDDFYAAQVLG
+254 VVRIGDDFYAGQVLG
-269 GSSGKESSVIPENT
+269 GSSGKESSVIPDNT

-298 NVVAGNGTDKAIVNK
+298 NVVAGSGTEKAIVNK

-322 NINMIRGG
+322 NINRIRGG
-330 SAWNGSNVSE
+330 DAWNGSNVSE

-352 MVIGGQAGL
+352 EVIGGQAGL

-373 RNAIVRDKL
+373 RNATVRDKL

-394 KVTLHKDFKIANLS
+394 KVLLNRDFKIANLS

-438 DKSAGN
+438 SNKSAGN
-444 TLNLGNIEESIEMN
+444 TLNLGNINEPIEMN
-458 SMSAGKVG
+458 SISAGKVG

-479 RNKDIALK
+479 RNQDIALK

-509 VPGDADLKA
+509 VPGDTALKA
-518 GDVVHLIQVDST
+518 GDIVHLIQVDPT
-530 REIKWT
+530 REIAWK
-536 GQGKVFQGVTLT
+536 GQGKVYQGVTLT
-548 HDLADIGVDEQA
+548 HDLADIRVDDQS
-560 KNLDLVFRK
+560 KNLDLVFQK
-569 NNIQSSTNVPA
+569 NNIKDSINVPA

-589 GAGNKNNG
+589 
-597 SNNSDTKISS
+597 
-607 ANGSVNNS
+607 

-621 NASNNTDTTISS
+621 NASNNTDTTMPS

-665 LDSFYQNTNI
+665 LESFYQNTNV
-675 DKNKANTG
+675 DKNKANIG

-691 TDNREVTT
+691 ADNREVTT

-771 QGSLRVGRVSGD
+771 QGSLRAGRVSGD

-789 VHANGNQVNYDSN
+789 VHANGNQVNYDSK

-845 EMYHFSSVRSQRGR
+845 ETYHFSSVRSQRGR

-905 TLGEAGM
+905 TLGEAGV
-912 NYQLGS
+912 NYQLGG
-918 KQVNTALQAYGGR
+918 KQLNTALQVYGGR
-931 QRGAGLHFG
+931 QRGAGLHLG

>member
-1 MRIKKSSLIV
+1 MTK
-11 KKSNNCQLSTAL
+11 NNNHQLSTAL

-32 MFSTY
+32 MFPIY

-53 ENANGCSASVG
+53 ENADGCSVSVG
-64 LGQKLDG
+64 LGQKVDG

-90 AHSAHISG
+90 AHSAHVSG
-98 AVRGGSSTEKEA
+98 AIRGGSSTKKET

-131 VSGGSSSE
+131 VLGGSSSE

-148 IGANTIINGF
+148 IGANAIINGF
-158 VEGGSASAVK
+158 VEGGSASGVK

-194 TGNVY
+194 TGSVS

-209 NEVYIGNNVRVGPKL
+209 NEVLIGNNVRVGPKL
-224 SDEELVRGGIVT
+224 PDEELVRGGIVT

-241 HQTDYVPVVTNSN
+241 HQTNYVPVVTNSN
-254 IVHIGDDFYAAQVLG
+254 VVRIGDDFYAGQVLG
-269 GSSGKESSVIPENT
+269 GSSGKESSVIPDNT

-298 NVVAGNGTDKAIVNK
+298 NVVAGSGTEKAIVNK

-322 NINMIRGG
+322 NINRIRGG
-330 SAWNGSNVSE
+330 DAWNGSNVSE

-352 MVIGGQAGL
+352 EVIGGQAGL

-373 RNAIVRDKL
+373 RNATVRDKL

-394 KVTLHKDFKIANLS
+394 KVLLNRDFKIANLS

-438 DKSAGN
+438 SNKSAGN
-444 TLNLGNIEESIEMN
+444 TLNLGNINEPIEMN
-458 SMSAGKVG
+458 SISAGKVG

-479 RNKDIALK
+479 RNQDIALK

-509 VPGDADLKA
+509 VPGDTALKA
-518 GDVVHLIQVDST
+518 GDIVHLIQVDPT
-530 REIKWT
+530 REIAWK
-536 GQGKVFQGVTLT
+536 GQGKVYQGVTLT
-548 HDLADIGVDEQA
+548 HDLADIRVDDQS
-560 KNLDLVFRK
+560 KNLDLVFQK
-569 NNIQSSTNVPA
+569 NNIKDSINVPA

-589 GAGNKNNG
+589 
-597 SNNSDTKISS
+597 
-607 ANGSVNNS
+607 

-621 NASNNTDTTISS
+621 NASNNTDTTMPS

-762 YLWNNGLYM
+762 YLWNNGLYI
-771 QGSLRVGRVSGD
+771 QGSLRIGRVSGD

>member
-1 MRIKKSSLIV
+1 MTK
-11 KKSNNCQLSTAL
+11 NNNHQLSTAL

-32 MFSTY
+32 MFPIY

-53 ENANGCSASVG
+53 ENADGCSVSVG
-64 LGQKLDG
+64 LGQKVDG

-90 AHSAHISG
+90 AHSAHVSG
-98 AVRGGSSTEKEA
+98 AIRGGSSTKKET

-131 VSGGSSSE
+131 VLGGSSSE

-148 IGANTIINGF
+148 IGANAIINGF
-158 VEGGSASAVK
+158 VEGGSASGVK

-194 TGNVY
+194 TGSVS

-209 NEVYIGNNVRVGPKL
+209 NEVLIGNNVRVGPKL
-224 SDEELVRGGIVT
+224 PDEELVRGGIVT

-241 HQTDYVPVVTNSN
+241 HQTNYVPVVTNSN
-254 IVHIGDDFYAAQVLG
+254 VVRIGDDFYAGQVLG
-269 GSSGKESSVIPENT
+269 GSSGKESSVIPDNT

-298 NVVAGNGTDKAIVNK
+298 NVVAGSGTEKAIVNK

-322 NINMIRGG
+322 NINRIRGG
-330 SAWNGSNVSE
+330 DAWNGSNVSE

-352 MVIGGQAGL
+352 EVIGGQAGL

-373 RNAIVRDKL
+373 RNATVRDKL

-394 KVTLHKDFKIANLS
+394 KVLLNRDFKIANLS
-408 GGGATEE
+408 GGAATEE

-438 DKSAGN
+438 SNKSAGN
-444 TLNLGNIEESIEMN
+444 TLNLGNINEPIEMN
-458 SMSAGKVG
+458 SISAGKVG

-479 RNKDIALK
+479 RNQDIALK

-509 VPGDADLKA
+509 VPGDTALKA
-518 GDVVHLIQVDST
+518 GDIVHLIQVDPT
-530 REIKWT
+530 REIAWK
-536 GQGKVFQGVTLT
+536 GQGKVYQGVTLT
-548 HDLADIGVDEQA
+548 HDLADIRVDDQS
-560 KNLDLVFRK
+560 KNLDLVFQK
-569 NNIQSSTNVPA
+569 NNIKDSINVPA

-589 GAGNKNNG
+589 
-597 SNNSDTKISS
+597 
-607 ANGSVNNS
+607 

-621 NASNNTDTTISS
+621 NASNNTDTTMPS

-665 LDSFYQNTNI
+665 LESFYQNTNV
-675 DKNKANTG
+675 DKNKANIG

-691 TDNREVTT
+691 ADNREVTT

-771 QGSLRVGRVSGD
+771 QGSLRAGRVSGD

-789 VHANGNQVNYDSN
+789 VHANGNQVNYDSK

-845 EMYHFSSVRSQRGR
+845 ETYHFSSVRSQRGR

-905 TLGEAGM
+905 TLGEAGV
-912 NYQLGS
+912 NYQLGG
-918 KQVNTALQAYGGR
+918 KQLNTALQVYGGR
-931 QRGAGLHFG
+931 QRGAGLHLG

>member
-1 MRIKKSSLIV
+1 MTK
-11 KKSNNCQLSTAL
+11 NNSHQLSTAL

-32 MFSTY
+32 MFPIY

-53 ENANGCSASVG
+53 ENANGCSVSVG

-71 SVTGGSA
+71 SAIGGSA
-78 HKGSAN
+78 EKGSAN
-84 NNRVNV
+84 KNRVNI
-90 AHSAHISG
+90 AHRAHVSG
-98 AVRGGSSTEKEA
+98 VVRGGVSTRKEA

-131 VSGGSSSE
+131 VLGGSSRE

-148 IGANTIINGF
+148 IGANAIINGF
-158 VEGGSASAVK
+158 VEGGSASDVL
-168 TDEASRKNI
+168 TDEAKRKNI

-194 TGNVY
+194 TGSVS

-224 SDEELVRGGIVT
+224 PDEELVRGGIVT

-269 GSSGKESSVIPENT
+269 GSSGKESSVIPDNT

-298 NVVAGNGTDKAIVNK
+298 NVVAGNGTDKATVNK

-322 NINMIRGG
+322 NINLIRGG
-330 SAWNGSNVSE
+330 YAWNGSNVSE

-352 MVIGGQAGL
+352 EVMGGQAGL

-373 RNAIVRDKL
+373 RNATVRDKL

-394 KVTLHKDFKIANLS
+394 KVLLNRDFKIANLL

-426 GEVSGVLYGGVS
+426 GEVSGKLYGGVS
-438 DKSAGN
+438 DNKSVGN
-444 TLNLGNIEESIEMN
+444 TLNLGNINEPIEMN
-458 SMSAGKVG
+458 SISAGKVG

-509 VPGDADLKA
+509 VPGDAALKA
-518 GDVVHLIQVDST
+518 GDIVHLIQVDPT
-530 REIKWT
+530 REIAWK
-536 GQGKVFQGVTLT
+536 GQGKVYQGVTLT
-548 HDLADIGVDEQA
+548 HDLADIRVDEQSR
-560 KNLDLVFRK
+560 NLDLVFQK
-569 NNIQSSTNVPA
+569 NNIKDSINVPA

-589 GAGNKNNG
+589 GAGNKNN
-597 SNNSDTKISS
+597 
-607 ANGSVNNS
+607 
-615 GTGNKN
+615 
-621 NASNNTDTTISS
+621 ASNNTDTTMPS

-665 LDSFYQNTNI
+665 LESFYQNTNV
-675 DKNKANTG
+675 DKNKANIG

-691 TDNREVTT
+691 ADNREVTT

-762 YLWNNGLYM
+762 YLWNNGLYI
-771 QGSLRVGRVSGD
+771 QGSLRIGRVSGD

-789 VHANGNQVNYDSN
+789 VHANGNQVNYDSK

-845 EMYHFSSVRSQRGR
+845 ETYHFSSVRSQRGR

-905 TLGEAGM
+905 TLGEAGV
-912 NYQLGS
+912 NYQLGG
-918 KQVNTALQAYGGR
+918 KQLNTALQAYGGR
-931 QRGAGLHFG
+931 QRGAGLHLG
-940 VKF
+940 IKF

>member
-1 MRIKKSSLIV
+1 MTK
-11 KKSNNCQLSTAL
+11 NNNHQLSTAL

-32 MFSTY
+32 MFPIY

-53 ENANGCSASVG
+53 ENADGCSVSVG
-64 LGQKLDG
+64 LGQKVDG

-78 HKGSAN
+78 HEGSAN

-90 AHSAHISG
+90 AHSAHVSG
-98 AVRGGSSTEKEA
+98 AIRGGSSTKKET

-131 VSGGSSSE
+131 VLGGSSSE

-148 IGANTIINGF
+148 IGANAIINGF
-158 VEGGSASAVK
+158 VEGGSASGVK

-194 TGNVY
+194 TGSVS

-209 NEVYIGNNVRVGPKL
+209 NEVLIGNNVRVGPKL
-224 SDEELVRGGIVT
+224 PDEELVRGGIVT

-241 HQTDYVPVVTNSN
+241 HQTNYVPVVTNSN
-254 IVHIGDDFYAAQVLG
+254 VVRIGDDFYAGQVLG
-269 GSSGKESSVIPENT
+269 GSSGKESSVIPDNT

-298 NVVAGNGTDKAIVNK
+298 NVVAGSGTEKAIVNK

-322 NINMIRGG
+322 NINRIRGG
-330 SAWNGSNVSE
+330 DAWNGSNVSE

-352 MVIGGQAGL
+352 EVIGGQAGL

-373 RNAIVRDKL
+373 RNATVRDKL

-394 KVTLHKDFKIANLS
+394 KVLLNRDFKIANLS

-438 DKSAGN
+438 SNKSAGN
-444 TLNLGNIEESIEMN
+444 TLNLGNINEPIEMN
-458 SMSAGKVG
+458 SISAGKVG

-479 RNKDIALK
+479 RNQDIALK

-509 VPGDADLKA
+509 VPGDTALKA
-518 GDVVHLIQVDST
+518 GDIVHLIQVDPT
-530 REIKWT
+530 REIAWK
-536 GQGKVFQGVTLT
+536 GQGKVYQGVTLT
-548 HDLADIGVDEQA
+548 HDLADIRVDDQS
-560 KNLDLVFRK
+560 KNLDLVFQK
-569 NNIQSSTNVPA
+569 NNIKDSINVPA

-589 GAGNKNNG
+589 
-597 SNNSDTKISS
+597 
-607 ANGSVNNS
+607 

-621 NASNNTDTTISS
+621 NASNNTDTTMPS

-665 LDSFYQNTNI
+665 LESFYQNTNV
-675 DKNKANTG
+675 DKNKANIG

-691 TDNREVTT
+691 ADNREVTT

-771 QGSLRVGRVSGD
+771 QGSLRAGRVSGD

-789 VHANGNQVNYDSN
+789 VHANGNQVNYDSK

-845 EMYHFSSVRSQRGR
+845 ETYHFSSVRSQRGR

-905 TLGEAGM
+905 TLGEAGV
-912 NYQLGS
+912 NYQLGG
-918 KQVNTALQAYGGR
+918 KQLNTALQVYGGR
-931 QRGAGLHFG
+931 QRGAGLHLG

>member
-1 MRIKKSSLIV
+1 MTK
-11 KKSNNCQLSTAL
+11 NNNHQLSTAL

-32 MFSTY
+32 MFPIY

-53 ENANGCSASVG
+53 ENADGCSVSVG
-64 LGQKLDG
+64 LGQKVDG

-90 AHSAHISG
+90 AHSAHVSG
-98 AVRGGSSTEKEA
+98 AIRGGSSTKKET

-131 VSGGSSSE
+131 VLGGSSSE

-148 IGANTIINGF
+148 IGANAIINGF
-158 VEGGSASAVK
+158 VEGGSASGVK

-194 TGNVY
+194 TGSVS

-209 NEVYIGNNVRVGPKL
+209 NEVLIGNNVRVGPKL
-224 SDEELVRGGIVT
+224 PDEELVRGGIVT

-241 HQTDYVPVVTNSN
+241 HQTNYVPVVTNSN
-254 IVHIGDDFYAAQVLG
+254 VVRIGDDFYAGQVLG
-269 GSSGKESSVIPENT
+269 GSSGKESSVIPDNT

-298 NVVAGNGTDKAIVNK
+298 NVVAGSGTEKAIVNK

-322 NINMIRGG
+322 NINRIRGG
-330 SAWNGSNVSE
+330 DAWNGSNVSE

-352 MVIGGQAGL
+352 EVIGGQAGL

-373 RNAIVRDKL
+373 RNATVRDKL

-394 KVTLHKDFKIANLS
+394 KVLLNRDFKIANLS

-438 DKSAGN
+438 SNKSAGN
-444 TLNLGNIEESIEMN
+444 TLNLGNINEPIEMN
-458 SMSAGKVG
+458 SISAGKVG

-479 RNKDIALK
+479 RNQDIALK

-509 VPGDADLKA
+509 VPGDTALKA
-518 GDVVHLIQVDST
+518 GDIVHLIQVDPT
-530 REIKWT
+530 REIAWK
-536 GQGKVFQGVTLT
+536 GQGKVYQGVTLT
-548 HDLADIGVDEQA
+548 HDLADIRVDDQS
-560 KNLDLVFRK
+560 KNLDLVFQK
-569 NNIQSSTNVPA
+569 NNIKDSINVPA

-589 GAGNKNNG
+589 
-597 SNNSDTKISS
+597 
-607 ANGSVNNS
+607 

-621 NASNNTDTTISS
+621 NASNNTDTTMPS

-665 LDSFYQNTNI
+665 LESFYQNTNV
-675 DKNKANTG
+675 DKNKANIG

-691 TDNREVTT
+691 ADNREVTT

-789 VHANGNQVNYDSN
+789 VHANGNQVNYDSK

-845 EMYHFSSVRSQRGR
+845 ETYHFSSVRSQRGR

-905 TLGEAGM
+905 TLGEAGV
-912 NYQLGS
+912 NYQLGG
-918 KQVNTALQAYGGR
+918 KQLNTALQVYGGR
-931 QRGAGLHFG
+931 QRGAGLHLG

>member
-1 MRIKKSSLIV
+1 MTK
-11 KKSNNCQLSTAL
+11 NNNHQLSTAL

-32 MFSTY
+32 MFPIY

-53 ENANGCSASVG
+53 ENADGCSVSVG
-64 LGQKLDG
+64 LGQKVDG

-90 AHSAHISG
+90 AHSAHVSG
-98 AVRGGSSTEKEA
+98 AIRGGSSTKKET

-131 VSGGSSSE
+131 VLGGSSSE

-148 IGANTIINGF
+148 IGANAIINGF
-158 VEGGSASAVK
+158 VEGGSASGVK

-194 TGNVY
+194 TGSVS

-209 NEVYIGNNVRVGPKL
+209 NEVLIGNNVRVGPKL
-224 SDEELVRGGIVT
+224 PDEELVRGGIVT

-241 HQTDYVPVVTNSN
+241 HQTNYVPVVTNSN
-254 IVHIGDDFYAAQVLG
+254 VVRIGDDFYAGQVLG
-269 GSSGKESSVIPENT
+269 GSSGKESSVIPDNT

-298 NVVAGNGTDKAIVNK
+298 NVVAGSGTEKAIVNK

-322 NINMIRGG
+322 NINRIRGG
-330 SAWNGSNVSE
+330 DAWNGSNVSE

-352 MVIGGQAGL
+352 EVIGGQAGL

-373 RNAIVRDKL
+373 RNATVRDKL

-394 KVTLHKDFKIANLS
+394 KVLLNRDFKIANLS

-438 DKSAGN
+438 SNKSAGN
-444 TLNLGNIEESIEMN
+444 TLNLGNINEPIEMN
-458 SMSAGKVG
+458 SISAGKVG

-479 RNKDIALK
+479 RNQDIALK

-509 VPGDADLKA
+509 VPGDTALKA
-518 GDVVHLIQVDST
+518 GDIVHLIQVDPT
-530 REIKWT
+530 REIAWK
-536 GQGKVFQGVTLT
+536 GQGKVYQGVTLT
-548 HDLADIGVDEQA
+548 HDLADIRVDDQS
-560 KNLDLVFRK
+560 KNLDLVFQK
-569 NNIQSSTNVPA
+569 NNIKDSINVPA

-589 GAGNKNNG
+589 
-597 SNNSDTKISS
+597 
-607 ANGSVNNS
+607 

-621 NASNNTDTTISS
+621 NASNNTDTTMPS

-665 LDSFYQNTNI
+665 LESFYQNTNI
-675 DKNKANTG
+675 DKNKANIG

-691 TDNREVTT
+691 ADNREVTT

-771 QGSLRVGRVSGD
+771 QGSLRIGRVSGD

-789 VHANGNQVNYDSN
+789 VHANGNQVNYDSK

-845 EMYHFSSVRSQRGR
+845 ETYHFSSVRSQRGR

-905 TLGEAGM
+905 TLGEAGV
-912 NYQLGS
+912 NYQLGG
-918 KQVNTALQAYGGR
+918 KQLNTALQVYGGR
-931 QRGAGLHFG
+931 QRGAGLHLG

>member
-1 MRIKKSSLIV
+1 MRIKKTSSIMT
-11 KKSNNCQLSTAL
+11 KNNSHQLSTAL

-32 MFSTY
+32 MFPIY

-53 ENANGCSASVG
+53 ENANGCSVSVG

-71 SVTGGSA
+71 SAIGGSA
-78 HKGSAN
+78 EKGSAN
-84 NNRVNV
+84 KNRVNI
-90 AHSAHISG
+90 AHRAHVSG
-98 AVRGGSSTEKEA
+98 VVRGGVSTRKEA

-131 VSGGSSSE
+131 VLGGSSRE

-148 IGANTIINGF
+148 IGANAIINGF
-158 VEGGSASAVK
+158 VEGGSASDVL
-168 TDEASRKNI
+168 TDEAKRKNI

-194 TGNVY
+194 TGSVS

-224 SDEELVRGGIVT
+224 PDDQLVLGGIVT

-254 IVHIGDDFYAAQVLG
+254 VVHIGDDFYAAQVLG
-269 GSSGKESSVIPENT
+269 GSSGKESSVIPDNT

-298 NVVAGNGTDKAIVNK
+298 NVVAGNGTEKAIVNK

-322 NINMIRGG
+322 NINLIRGG
-330 SAWNGSNVSE
+330 YAWNGSNVSE

-352 MVIGGQAGL
+352 EVMGGQAGL

-373 RNAIVRDKL
+373 RNATVRDKL

-394 KVTLHKDFKIANLS
+394 KVLLNRDFKIANLL

-426 GEVSGVLYGGVS
+426 GEVSGKLYGGVS
-438 DKSAGN
+438 NNKSVGN
-444 TLNLGNIEESIEMN
+444 TLNLGNINEPIEMN
-458 SMSAGKVG
+458 SISAGKVG

-479 RNKDIALK
+479 RNQDIALK

-509 VPGDADLKA
+509 VPGDTALKA
-518 GDVVHLIQVDST
+518 GDIVHLIQVDPT
-530 REIKWT
+530 REIAWK
-536 GQGKVFQGVTLT
+536 GQGKVYQGVTLT
-548 HDLADIGVDEQA
+548 HDLADIRVDEQSR
-560 KNLDLVFRK
+560 NLDLVFQK
-569 NNIQSSTNVPA
+569 NNIKDSINVPV

-589 GAGNKNNG
+589 G
-597 SNNSDTKISS
+597 
-607 ANGSVNNS
+607 
-615 GTGNKN
+615 TGDKN
-621 NASNNTDTTISS
+621 NASNNTDTTMPS

-665 LDSFYQNTNI
+665 LESFYQNTNV

-691 TDNREVTT
+691 ADNREVTT

-762 YLWNNGLYM
+762 YLWNNGLYI
-771 QGSLRVGRVSGD
+771 QGSLRIGRVSGD

-789 VHANGNQVNYDSN
+789 VHANGNQVNYDSK

-845 EMYHFSSVRSQRGR
+845 ETYHFSSVRSQRGR

-905 TLGEAGM
+905 TLGEAGV
-912 NYQLGS
+912 NYQLGG
-918 KQVNTALQAYGGR
+918 KQLNTALQVYGGR
-931 QRGAGLHFG
+931 QRGAGLHLG

>member
-1 MRIKKSSLIV
+1 MTK
-11 KKSNNCQLSTAL
+11 NNNHQLSTAL

-32 MFSTY
+32 MFPIY

-53 ENANGCSASVG
+53 ENADGCSVSVG

-90 AHSAHISG
+90 AHSAHVSG
-98 AVRGGSSTEKEA
+98 AIRGGSSTKKET

-131 VSGGSSSE
+131 VLGGSSRE

-148 IGANTIINGF
+148 IGANAIINGF
-158 VEGGSASAVK
+158 VEGGSASGVK

-194 TGNVY
+194 TGSVS

-209 NEVYIGNNVRVGPKL
+209 NEVLIGNNVRVGPKL
-224 SDEELVRGGIVT
+224 PDEELVRGGIVT

-241 HQTDYVPVVTNSN
+241 HQTNYVPVVTNSN
-254 IVHIGDDFYAAQVLG
+254 VVRIGDDFYAGQVLG
-269 GSSGKESSVIPENT
+269 GSSGKESSVIPDNT

-298 NVVAGNGTDKAIVNK
+298 NVVAGSGTEKAIVNK

-322 NINMIRGG
+322 NINRIRGG
-330 SAWNGSNVSE
+330 DAWNGSNVSE

-352 MVIGGQAGL
+352 EVIGGQAGL

-373 RNAIVRDKL
+373 RNATVRDKL

-394 KVTLHKDFKIANLS
+394 KVLLNRDFKIANLS

-438 DKSAGN
+438 SNKSAGN
-444 TLNLGNIEESIEMN
+444 TLNLGNINEPIEMN
-458 SMSAGKVG
+458 SISAGKVG

-479 RNKDIALK
+479 RNQDIALK

-509 VPGDADLKA
+509 VPGDTALKA
-518 GDVVHLIQVDST
+518 GDIVHLIQVDPT
-530 REIKWT
+530 REIAWK
-536 GQGKVFQGVTLT
+536 GQGKVYQGVTLT
-548 HDLADIGVDEQA
+548 HDLADIRVDDQS
-560 KNLDLVFRK
+560 KNLDLVFQK
-569 NNIQSSTNVPA
+569 NNIKDSINVPA

-589 GAGNKNNG
+589 
-597 SNNSDTKISS
+597 
-607 ANGSVNNS
+607 

-621 NASNNTDTTISS
+621 NASNNTDTTMPS

-665 LDSFYQNTNI
+665 LESFYQNTNV
-675 DKNKANTG
+675 DKNKANIG

-691 TDNREVTT
+691 ADNREVTT

-762 YLWNNGLYM
+762 YLWNNGLYI
-771 QGSLRVGRVSGD
+771 QGSLRIGRVSGD

-789 VHANGNQVNYDSN
+789 VHANGNQVNYDSK

-813 KIWQLGSLNSLDTYI
+813 KIWQLGSLNSLDAYI

-845 EMYHFSSVRSQRGR
+845 ETYHFSSVRSQRGR

-905 TLGEAGM
+905 TLGEAGV
-912 NYQLGS
+912 NYQLGG
-918 KQVNTALQAYGGR
+918 KQLNTALQVYGGR
-931 QRGAGLHFG
+931 QRGAGLHLG

>member
-1 MRIKKSSLIV
+1 MTK
-11 KKSNNCQLSTAL
+11 NNNHQLSTAL

-32 MFSTY
+32 MFPIY

-53 ENANGCSASVG
+53 ENADGCSVSVG
-64 LGQKLDG
+64 LGQKVDG

-90 AHSAHISG
+90 AHSAHVSG
-98 AVRGGSSTEKEA
+98 AIRGGSSTKKET

-131 VSGGSSSE
+131 VLGGSSSE

-148 IGANTIINGF
+148 IGANAIINGF
-158 VEGGSASAVK
+158 VEGGSASGVK

-194 TGNVY
+194 TGSVS

-209 NEVYIGNNVRVGPKL
+209 NEVLIGNNVRVGPKL
-224 SDEELVRGGIVT
+224 PDEELVRGGIVT

-241 HQTDYVPVVTNSN
+241 HQTNYVPVVTNSN
-254 IVHIGDDFYAAQVLG
+254 VVRIGDDFYAGQVLG
-269 GSSGKESSVIPENT
+269 GSSGKESSVIPDNT

-298 NVVAGNGTDKAIVNK
+298 NVVAGSGTEKAIVNK

-322 NINMIRGG
+322 NINRIRGG
-330 SAWNGSNVSE
+330 DAWNGSNVSE

-352 MVIGGQAGL
+352 EVIGGQAGL

-373 RNAIVRDKL
+373 RNATVRDKL

-394 KVTLHKDFKIANLS
+394 KVLLNRDFKIANLS

-438 DKSAGN
+438 SNKSAGN
-444 TLNLGNIEESIEMN
+444 TLNLGNINEPIEMN
-458 SMSAGKVG
+458 SISAGKVG

-479 RNKDIALK
+479 SNQDIALK
-487 LLGIEGDFD
+487 LLGIEGNFD

-509 VPGDADLKA
+509 VPGDTALKA
-518 GDVVHLIQVDST
+518 GDIVHLIQVDPT
-530 REIKWT
+530 REIAWK
-536 GQGKVFQGVTLT
+536 GQGKVYQGVTLT
-548 HDLADIGVDEQA
+548 HDLADIRVDDQS
-560 KNLDLVFRK
+560 KNLDLVFQK
-569 NNIQSSTNVPA
+569 NNIKDSINVPA

-589 GAGNKNNG
+589 
-597 SNNSDTKISS
+597 
-607 ANGSVNNS
+607 

-621 NASNNTDTTISS
+621 NASNNTDTTMPS

-665 LDSFYQNTNI
+665 LESFYQNTNV
-675 DKNKANTG
+675 DKNKANIG

-691 TDNREVTT
+691 ADNREVTT

-762 YLWNNGLYM
+762 YLWNNGLYI
-771 QGSLRVGRVSGD
+771 QGSLRIGRVSGD

-789 VHANGNQVNYDSN
+789 VHANGNQVNYDSK

-845 EMYHFSSVRSQRGR
+845 ETYHFSSVRSQRGR

-905 TLGEAGM
+905 TLGEAGV
-912 NYQLGS
+912 NYQLGG
-918 KQVNTALQAYGGR
+918 KQLNTALQVYGGR
-931 QRGAGLHFG
+931 QRGAGLHLG

>member
-1 MRIKKSSLIV
+1 MRIKKTSSIMT
-11 KKSNNCQLSTAL
+11 KNNNHQLSTAL

-32 MFSTY
+32 MFPIY

-53 ENANGCSASVG
+53 ENADGCSVSVG
-64 LGQKLDG
+64 LGQKVDG

-90 AHSAHISG
+90 AHSAHVSG
-98 AVRGGSSTEKEA
+98 AIRGGSSTKKET

-131 VSGGSSSE
+131 VLGGSSSE

-148 IGANTIINGF
+148 IGANAIINGF
-158 VEGGSASAVK
+158 VEGGSASGVK

-194 TGNVY
+194 TGSVS

-209 NEVYIGNNVRVGPKL
+209 NEVLIGNNVRVGPKL
-224 SDEELVRGGIVT
+224 PDEELVRGGIVT

-241 HQTDYVPVVTNSN
+241 HQTNYVPVVTNSN
-254 IVHIGDDFYAAQVLG
+254 VVRIGDDFYAGQVLG
-269 GSSGKESSVIPENT
+269 GSSGKESSVIPDNT

-298 NVVAGNGTDKAIVNK
+298 NVVAGSGTEKAIVNK

-322 NINMIRGG
+322 NINRIRGG
-330 SAWNGSNVSE
+330 DAWNGSNVSE

-352 MVIGGQAGL
+352 EVIGGQAGL

-373 RNAIVRDKL
+373 RNATVRDKL

-394 KVTLHKDFKIANLS
+394 KVLLNRDFKIANLS

-438 DKSAGN
+438 SNKSAGN
-444 TLNLGNIEESIEMN
+444 TLNLGNINEPIEMN
-458 SMSAGKVG
+458 SISAGKVG

-479 RNKDIALK
+479 RNQDIALK

-509 VPGDADLKA
+509 VPGDTALKA
-518 GDVVHLIQVDST
+518 GDIVHLIQVDPT
-530 REIKWT
+530 REIAWK
-536 GQGKVFQGVTLT
+536 GQGKVYQGVTLT
-548 HDLADIGVDEQA
+548 HDLADIRVDDQS
-560 KNLDLVFRK
+560 KNLDLVFQK
-569 NNIQSSTNVPA
+569 NNIKDSINVPA

-589 GAGNKNNG
+589 
-597 SNNSDTKISS
+597 
-607 ANGSVNNS
+607 

-621 NASNNTDTTISS
+621 NASNNTDTTMPS

-665 LDSFYQNTNI
+665 LESFYQNTNV
-675 DKNKANTG
+675 DKNKANIG

-691 TDNREVTT
+691 ADNREVTT

-771 QGSLRVGRVSGD
+771 QGSLRAGRVSGD

-789 VHANGNQVNYDSN
+789 VHANGNQVNYDSK

-845 EMYHFSSVRSQRGR
+845 ETYHFSSVRSQRGR

-905 TLGEAGM
+905 TLGEAGV
-912 NYQLGS
+912 NYQLGG
-918 KQVNTALQAYGGR
+918 KQLNTALQVYGGR
-931 QRGAGLHFG
+931 QRGAGLHLG

>member
-1 MRIKKSSLIV
+1 MRIKKSSSIV

-123 GTEKDNGF
+123 GTEKDSAF

-148 IGANTIINGF
+148 IGANAIINGF

-224 SDEELVRGGIVT
+224 SDDQLVLGGIVT

-241 HQTDYVPVVTNSN
+241 HQTDYVHVVTNSN

-298 NVVAGNGTDKAIVNK
+298 NVVAGNGTDKATVNK

-352 MVIGGQAGL
+352 EVIGGQAGL

-373 RNAIVRDKL
+373 RNATVRDKL

-394 KVTLHKDFKIANLS
+394 KVMLNRDFKIANLS

-444 TLNLGNIEESIEMN
+444 TLNLGNIEEPIEMN
-458 SMSAGKVG
+458 SISAGKVG

-479 RNKDIALK
+479 RNQDIALK

-509 VPGDADLKA
+509 VPGDAALKA

-548 HDLADIGVDEQA
+548 HDLADIGVDEQS

-580 NNNGSVNNT
+580 NNNGSVNKT
-589 GAGNKNNG
+589 GAGNKNNT

-607 ANGSVNNS
+607 
-615 GTGNKN
+615 
-621 NASNNTDTTISS
+621 NTDTTISS

-665 LDSFYQNTNI
+665 LDSFYQNANI
-675 DKNKANTG
+675 DKNKANAD
-683 SNGFANVR
+683 SNGFVNVR
-691 TDNREVTT
+691 ADNREVTT

-762 YLWNNGLYM
+762 YLWNNGLYI

-783 YRSNDF
+783 YHSNDF

-828 KYFDSH
+828 KYFDSY
-834 TSSDKAKLNSG
+834 TSSDRTKLNSG
-845 EMYHFSSVRSQRGR
+845 ETYNFSSVRSQRGR

-918 KQVNTALQAYGGR
+918 KQVNTVLQAYGGR

-940 VKF
+940 VRF

>member
-1 MRIKKSSLIV
+1 MRIKKTSSIMT
-11 KKSNNCQLSTAL
+11 KNNNHQLSTAL

-32 MFSTY
+32 MFPIY

-44 GCDRSFFSN
+44 GCERSFFSN
-53 ENANGCSASVG
+53 ENADGCSVSVG

-71 SVTGGSA
+71 SAIGGST

-84 NNRVNV
+84 KNRVNV
-90 AHSAHISG
+90 AHSAHVSG
-98 AVRGGSSTEKEA
+98 AVIGGSSTKKET

-123 GTEKDNGF
+123 GTEKDHGF
-131 VSGGSSSE
+131 VEGGSSSE

-148 IGANTIINGF
+148 IGANAIINGF
-158 VEGGSASAVK
+158 VVGGSASGVK

-194 TGNVY
+194 TGSVS
-199 GGSDG
+199 GGSAG

-224 SDEELVRGGIVT
+224 PDDQLVLGGIVT

-254 IVHIGDDFYAAQVLG
+254 IVHIGDDFYAGQVLG
-269 GSSGKESSVIPENT
+269 GSSGKESSVIPDNT

-298 NVVAGNGTDKAIVNK
+298 NVVAGNGTEKAIVNK

-322 NINMIRGG
+322 NINRIRGG
-330 SAWNGSNVSE
+330 YAWNGSNVSE

-352 MVIGGQAGL
+352 EVIGGQAGL

-373 RNAIVRDKL
+373 RNATVRDKL

-394 KVTLHKDFKIANLS
+394 KVLLNRDFKIANLS

-415 ANNNIVTLLGR
+415 ASNNIVTLLGR

-438 DKSAGN
+438 SNKSAGN
-444 TLNLGNIEESIEMN
+444 TLNLGSIEEPIEMN
-458 SMSAGKVG
+458 SISAGKVG

-479 RNKDIALK
+479 RNQDIALK

-509 VPGDADLKA
+509 VPGDTALKA
-518 GDVVHLIQVDST
+518 GDIVHLIQVDPT
-530 REIKWT
+530 REIAWK
-536 GQGKVFQGVTLT
+536 GQGKVYQGVTLT
-548 HDLADIGVDEQA
+548 HDLADIRVDEQSR
-560 KNLDLVFRK
+560 NLDLVFQK
-569 NNIQSSTNVPA
+569 NNIKDSINVPA

-589 GAGNKNNG
+589 
-597 SNNSDTKISS
+597 
-607 ANGSVNNS
+607 

-621 NASNNTDTTISS
+621 NASNNTDTTMPS

-665 LDSFYQNTNI
+665 LESFYQNTNV

-691 TDNREVTT
+691 ADNREVTT

-771 QGSLRVGRVSGD
+771 QGSLRIGRVSGD

-789 VHANGNQVNYDSN
+789 VHANGNQVNYDSK

-845 EMYHFSSVRSQRGR
+845 ETYHFSSVRSQRGR

-905 TLGEAGM
+905 TLGEAGV
-912 NYQLGS
+912 NYQLGG
-918 KQVNTALQAYGGR
+918 KQLNTALQVYGGR
-931 QRGAGLHFG
+931 QRGAGLHLG

>member
-1 MRIKKSSLIV
+1 MRIKKTSSIMT
-11 KKSNNCQLSTAL
+11 KNNSHQLSTAL

-32 MFSTY
+32 MFPIY

-53 ENANGCSASVG
+53 ENADGCSVSVG

-71 SVTGGSA
+71 SAIGGST

-84 NNRVNV
+84 KNRVNV
-90 AHSAHISG
+90 AHSAHVSG
-98 AVRGGSSTEKEA
+98 AVIGGSSTEKET

-131 VSGGSSSE
+131 VEGGSSSE

-148 IGANTIINGF
+148 IGANAIINGF
-158 VEGGSASAVK
+158 VVGGSASGVK
-168 TDEASRKNI
+168 TDEAGRKNI

-194 TGNVY
+194 TGSVS
-199 GGSDG
+199 GGSAG

-224 SDEELVRGGIVT
+224 PDDQLVLGGIVT

-254 IVHIGDDFYAAQVLG
+254 VVNIGDDFYAGQVLG
-269 GSSGKESSVIPENT
+269 GSSGKESSVIPDNT
-283 ENENRVTIGDRSRIF
+283 ENKNRVTIGDRSRIF
-298 NVVAGNGTDKAIVNK
+298 NVVAGNGTEKAIVNK

-322 NINMIRGG
+322 NINRIRGG
-330 SAWNGSNVSE
+330 YAWNGSNVSE

-352 MVIGGQAGL
+352 DVIGGQAGW

-373 RNAIVRDKL
+373 RNATVRYML

-394 KVTLHKDFKIANLS
+394 KVLLNRDFKIANLS

-426 GEVSGVLYGGVS
+426 GEVSGKLYGGVS
-438 DKSAGN
+438 DNKSVGN
-444 TLNLGNIEESIEMN
+444 TLNLGNINEPIEMN
-458 SMSAGKVG
+458 SISAGKVG

-479 RNKDIALK
+479 RNQDIALK

-509 VPGDADLKA
+509 VPGDTALKA
-518 GDVVHLIQVDST
+518 GDIVHLIQVDPT
-530 REIKWT
+530 REIAWK
-536 GQGKVFQGVTLT
+536 GQGKVYQGVTLT
-548 HDLADIGVDEQA
+548 HDLADIRVDEQSR
-560 KNLDLVFRK
+560 NLDLVFQK
-569 NNIQSSTNVPA
+569 NNIKDSINVPA

-589 GAGNKNNG
+589 G
-597 SNNSDTKISS
+597 
-607 ANGSVNNS
+607 
-615 GTGNKN
+615 TGDKN
-621 NASNNTDTTISS
+621 NASNNTDTTMPS

-665 LDSFYQNTNI
+665 LESFYQNTNV

-691 TDNREVTT
+691 ADNREVTT

-762 YLWNNGLYM
+762 YLWNNGLYI

-789 VHANGNQVNYDSN
+789 VHANGNQVNYDSK

-845 EMYHFSSVRSQRGR
+845 ETYHFSSVRSQRGR

-905 TLGEAGM
+905 TLGEAGV
-912 NYQLGS
+912 NYQLGG
-918 KQVNTALQAYGGR
+918 KQLNTALQAYGGR
-931 QRGAGLHFG
+931 QRGAGLHLG
-940 VKF
+940 IKF

>member
-1 MRIKKSSLIV
+1 MTK
-11 KKSNNCQLSTAL
+11 NNSHQLSTAL

-32 MFSTY
+32 MFPIY

-53 ENANGCSASVG
+53 ENADGCSVSVG

-71 SVTGGSA
+71 SAIGGST

-84 NNRVNV
+84 KNRVNV
-90 AHSAHISG
+90 AHSAHVSG
-98 AVRGGSSTEKEA
+98 AVIGGSSTEKET

-131 VSGGSSSE
+131 VEGGSSSE

-148 IGANTIINGF
+148 IGANAIINGF
-158 VEGGSASAVK
+158 VVGGSASPVK
-168 TDEASRKNI
+168 TDEAGRKNI

-194 TGNVY
+194 TGSVS
-199 GGSDG
+199 GGSAG

-224 SDEELVRGGIVT
+224 PDDQLILGGIVT

-269 GSSGKESSVIPENT
+269 GSSGKESSVIPDNT
-283 ENENRVTIGDRSRIF
+283 ENENRVTIGDRSRIV
-298 NVVAGNGTDKAIVNK
+298 NVVAGKGTDKATVNK

-322 NINMIRGG
+322 NINRIRGG
-330 SAWNGSNVSE
+330 YAWNGSNVSE

-352 MVIGGQAGL
+352 EVMGGQAGW

-373 RNAIVRDKL
+373 RNATVRDKL

-394 KVTLHKDFKIANLS
+394 KVLLNRDFKIANLS
-408 GGGATEE
+408 GGGAKEE

-426 GEVSGVLYGGVS
+426 GEVSGKLYGGVS
-438 DKSAGN
+438 DNKSAGN
-444 TLNLGNIEESIEMN
+444 TLNLGNINEPIEMN
-458 SMSAGKVG
+458 SISAGKVG

-479 RNKDIALK
+479 RNQDIALK

-509 VPGDADLKA
+509 VPGDAALKA
-518 GDVVHLIQVDST
+518 GDIVHLIQIGPND
-530 REIKWT
+530 EIKWT
-536 GQGKVFQGVTLT
+536 GQGKVYQGVTLT
-548 HDLADIGVDEQA
+548 HDLADIRVDDQS
-560 KNLDLVFRK
+560 KNLDLVFQR
-569 NNIQSSTNVPA
+569 NNIKDSINVPA
-580 NNNGSVNNT
+580 NN
-589 GAGNKNNG
+589 
-597 SNNSDTKISS
+597 
-607 ANGSVNNS
+607 NGSVNNS

-621 NASNNTDTTISS
+621 NASNNTDTTVPS

-656 GSAYLLEGG
+656 GSAYLVEGG
-665 LDSFYQNTNI
+665 LESFYQNTNV

-691 TDNREVTT
+691 ADNREVTT

-762 YLWNNGLYM
+762 YLWNNGLYI

-789 VHANGNQVNYDSN
+789 VHANGNQVNYDSK

-845 EMYHFSSVRSQRGR
+845 ETYHFSSVRSQRGR
-859 IGVQYNHQLAKTKLH
+859 IGVQYSHQLAKTKLH

-905 TLGEAGM
+905 TLGEAGV
-912 NYQLGS
+912 NYQLGG
-918 KQVNTALQAYGGR
+918 KQLNTALQAYGGR
-931 QRGAGLHFG
+931 QRGAGLHLG
-940 VKF
+940 IKF

>member
-1 MRIKKSSLIV
+1 MTK
-11 KKSNNCQLSTAL
+11 NNNHQLSTAL

-32 MFSTY
+32 MFPIY

-44 GCDRSFFSN
+44 GCSESFFSN

-64 LGQKLDG
+64 LRQKLDG
-71 SVTGGSA
+71 DVIGGSA
-78 HKGSAN
+78 YKGSAN
-84 NNRVNV
+84 KNRVNI
-90 AHSAHISG
+90 AHKAHVSG
-98 AVRGGSSTEKEA
+98 AVIGGSSTRKEA

-131 VSGGSSSE
+131 VEGGSSNE

-148 IGANTIINGF
+148 IGANAIINGF
-158 VEGGSASAVK
+158 VEGGSASPVK
-168 TDEASRKNI
+168 TDEAGLKNI

-194 TGNVY
+194 TGSVS

-224 SDEELVRGGIVT
+224 PDDQLILGGIVT

-269 GSSGKESSVIPENT
+269 GSSGKESSVIPDNT

-298 NVVAGNGTDKAIVNK
+298 NVVAGNGTEKAIVNK

-322 NINMIRGG
+322 NINRIRGG
-330 SAWNGSNVSE
+330 YAWNGSNVSE

-352 MVIGGQAGL
+352 EVMGGQAGL

-373 RNAIVRDKL
+373 RNATVRDKL

-394 KVTLHKDFKIANLS
+394 KVLLNRDFKIANLL

-426 GEVSGVLYGGVS
+426 GEVSGKLYGGVS
-438 DKSAGN
+438 NNKSVGN
-444 TLNLGNIEESIEMN
+444 TLNLGNINEPIEMN
-458 SMSAGKVG
+458 SISAGKVG

-479 RNKDIALK
+479 RNQDIALK

-509 VPGDADLKA
+509 VPGDAALKA
-518 GDVVHLIQVDST
+518 GDIVHLIQIGPND
-530 REIKWT
+530 EIKWT
-536 GQGKVFQGVTLT
+536 GQGKVYQGVTLT
-548 HDLADIGVDEQA
+548 HDLADIRVDDQS
-560 KNLDLVFRK
+560 KNLDLVFQK
-569 NNIQSSTNVPA
+569 NNIKDSINVPA

-589 GAGNKNNG
+589 G
-597 SNNSDTKISS
+597 
-607 ANGSVNNS
+607 
-615 GTGNKN
+615 TGDKN
-621 NASNNTDTTISS
+621 NASNNTDTTMLS

-665 LDSFYQNTNI
+665 LESFYQNTNV

-691 TDNREVTT
+691 ADNREVTT

-762 YLWNNGLYM
+762 YLWNNGLYI
-771 QGSLRVGRVSGD
+771 QGSLRIGRVSGD

-789 VHANGNQVNYDSN
+789 VHANGNQVNYDSK

-813 KIWQLGSLNSLDTYI
+813 KLWQLGSLNSLDTYI

-845 EMYHFSSVRSQRGR
+845 ETYHFSSVRSQRGR

-905 TLGEAGM
+905 TLGEAGV
-912 NYQLGS
+912 NYQLGG
-918 KQVNTALQAYGGR
+918 KQLNTALQVYGGR
-931 QRGAGLHFG
+931 QRGAGLHLG

>member
-1 MRIKKSSLIV
+1 MTK
-11 KKSNNCQLSTAL
+11 NNNHQLSTAL

-32 MFSTY
+32 MFPIY

-90 AHSAHISG
+90 AHSAHVSG
-98 AVRGGSSTEKEA
+98 AIRGGSSTKKET

-131 VSGGSSSE
+131 VLGGSSSE

-148 IGANTIINGF
+148 IGANAIINGF
-158 VEGGSASAVK
+158 VEGGSASGVK

-194 TGNVY
+194 TGSVS

-209 NEVYIGNNVRVGPKL
+209 NEVLIGNNVRVGPKL
-224 SDEELVRGGIVT
+224 PDEELVRGGIVT

-241 HQTDYVPVVTNSN
+241 HQTNYVPVVTNSN
-254 IVHIGDDFYAAQVLG
+254 VVRIGDDFYAGQVLG
-269 GSSGKESSVIPENT
+269 GSSGKESSVIPDNT

-298 NVVAGNGTDKAIVNK
+298 NVVAGSGTEKAIVNK

-322 NINMIRGG
+322 NINRIRGG
-330 SAWNGSNVSE
+330 DAWNGSNVSE

-352 MVIGGQAGL
+352 EVIGGQAGL

-373 RNAIVRDKL
+373 RNATVRDKL

-394 KVTLHKDFKIANLS
+394 KVLLNRDFKIANLS

-426 GEVSGVLYGGVS
+426 GEVSGVLYGGVGS
-438 DKSAGN
+438 NKSAGN
-444 TLNLGNIEESIEMN
+444 TLNLGNINEPIEMN
-458 SMSAGKVG
+458 SISAGKVG

-479 RNKDIALK
+479 RNQDIALK

-502 NATVNSY
+502 NATINSY
-509 VPGDADLKA
+509 VPGDTALKA
-518 GDVVHLIQVDST
+518 GDIVHLIQVDPT
-530 REIKWT
+530 REIAWK
-536 GQGKVFQGVTLT
+536 GQGKVYQGVTLT
-548 HDLADIGVDEQA
+548 HDLADIRVDDQS
-560 KNLDLVFRK
+560 KNLDLVFQK
-569 NNIQSSTNVPA
+569 NNIKDSINVPA

-589 GAGNKNNG
+589 
-597 SNNSDTKISS
+597 
-607 ANGSVNNS
+607 

-621 NASNNTDTTISS
+621 NASNNTDTTMPS

-665 LDSFYQNTNI
+665 LESFYQNTNV
-675 DKNKANTG
+675 DKNKANIG

-691 TDNREVTT
+691 ADNREVTT

-762 YLWNNGLYM
+762 YLWNNGLYI
-771 QGSLRVGRVSGD
+771 QGSLRIGRVSGD

-789 VHANGNQVNYDSN
+789 VHANGNQVNYDSK

-813 KIWQLGSLNSLDTYI
+813 KIWQLGSLNSLDAYI

-845 EMYHFSSVRSQRGR
+845 ETYHFSSVRSQRGR

-905 TLGEAGM
+905 TLGEAGV
-912 NYQLGS
+912 NYQLGG
-918 KQVNTALQAYGGR
+918 KQLNTALQVYGGR
-931 QRGAGLHFG
+931 QRGAGLHLG

>member
-1 MRIKKSSLIV
+1 MTK
-11 KKSNNCQLSTAL
+11 NNNHQLSTAL

-32 MFSTY
+32 MFPIY

-53 ENANGCSASVG
+53 ENADGCSVSVG
-64 LGQKLDG
+64 LGQKVDG

-90 AHSAHISG
+90 AHSAHVSG
-98 AVRGGSSTEKEA
+98 AIRGGSSTKKET

-131 VSGGSSSE
+131 VLGGSSSE

-148 IGANTIINGF
+148 IGANAIINGF
-158 VEGGSASAVK
+158 VEGGSASGVK

-194 TGNVY
+194 TGSVS

-209 NEVYIGNNVRVGPKL
+209 NEVLIGNNVRVGPKL
-224 SDEELVRGGIVT
+224 PDEELVRGGIVT

-241 HQTDYVPVVTNSN
+241 HQTNYVPVVTNSN
-254 IVHIGDDFYAAQVLG
+254 VVRIGDDFYAGQVLG
-269 GSSGKESSVIPENT
+269 GSSGKESSVIPDNT

-298 NVVAGNGTDKAIVNK
+298 NVVAGSGTEKAIVNK

-322 NINMIRGG
+322 NINRIRGG
-330 SAWNGSNVSE
+330 DAWNGSNVSE

-352 MVIGGQAGL
+352 EVIGGQAGL

-373 RNAIVRDKL
+373 RNATVRDKL

-394 KVTLHKDFKIANLS
+394 KVLLNRDFKIANLS

-438 DKSAGN
+438 SNKSAGN
-444 TLNLGNIEESIEMN
+444 TLNLGNINEPIEMN
-458 SMSAGKVG
+458 SISAGKVG

-479 RNKDIALK
+479 RNQDIALK

-509 VPGDADLKA
+509 VPGDTALKA
-518 GDVVHLIQVDST
+518 GDIVHLIQVDPT
-530 REIKWT
+530 REIAWK
-536 GQGKVFQGVTLT
+536 GQGKVYQGVTLT
-548 HDLADIGVDEQA
+548 HDLADIRVDDQS
-560 KNLDLVFRK
+560 KNLDLVFQK
-569 NNIQSSTNVPA
+569 NNIKDSINVPA

-589 GAGNKNNG
+589 
-597 SNNSDTKISS
+597 
-607 ANGSVNNS
+607 

-621 NASNNTDTTISS
+621 NASNNTDTTMPS

-665 LDSFYQNTNI
+665 LESFYQNTNV
-675 DKNKANTG
+675 DKNKANIG

-691 TDNREVTT
+691 ADNREVTT

-762 YLWNNGLYM
+762 YLWNNGLYI
-771 QGSLRVGRVSGD
+771 QGSLRIGRVSGD

-789 VHANGNQVNYDSN
+789 VHANGNQVNYDSK
-802 SNYIAGHIGAG
+802 SNYIAGHIGVG

-845 EMYHFSSVRSQRGR
+845 ETYHFSSVRSQRGR

-905 TLGEAGM
+905 TLGEAGV
-912 NYQLGS
+912 NYQLGG
-918 KQVNTALQAYGGR
+918 KQLNTALQVYGGR
-931 QRGAGLHFG
+931 QRGAGLHLG

>member
-1 MRIKKSSLIV
+1 MTK
-11 KKSNNCQLSTAL
+11 NNNHQLSTAL

-32 MFSTY
+32 MFPIY

-53 ENANGCSASVG
+53 ENADGCSVSVG
-64 LGQKLDG
+64 LGQKVDG

-90 AHSAHISG
+90 AHSAHVSG
-98 AVRGGSSTEKEA
+98 AIRGGSSTKKET

-131 VSGGSSSE
+131 VLGGSSSE

-148 IGANTIINGF
+148 IGANAIINGF
-158 VEGGSASAVK
+158 VEGGSASGVK

-194 TGNVY
+194 TGSVS

-209 NEVYIGNNVRVGPKL
+209 NEVLIGNNVRVGPKL
-224 SDEELVRGGIVT
+224 PDEELVRGGIVT

-241 HQTDYVPVVTNSN
+241 HQTNYVPVVTNSN
-254 IVHIGDDFYAAQVLG
+254 VVRIGDDFYAGQVLG
-269 GSSGKESSVIPENT
+269 GSSGKESSVIPDNT

-298 NVVAGNGTDKAIVNK
+298 NVVAGSGTEKAIVNK

-322 NINMIRGG
+322 NINRIRGG
-330 SAWNGSNVSE
+330 DAWNGSNVSE

-352 MVIGGQAGL
+352 EVIGGQAGL

-373 RNAIVRDKL
+373 RNATVRDKL

-394 KVTLHKDFKIANLS
+394 KVLLNRDFKIANLS

-438 DKSAGN
+438 SNKSAGN
-444 TLNLGNIEESIEMN
+444 TLNLGNINEPIEMN
-458 SMSAGKVG
+458 SISAGKVG

-479 RNKDIALK
+479 RNQDIALK

-509 VPGDADLKA
+509 VPGDTALKA
-518 GDVVHLIQVDST
+518 GDIVHLIQVDPT
-530 REIKWT
+530 REIAWK
-536 GQGKVFQGVTLT
+536 GQGKVYQGVTLT
-548 HDLADIGVDEQA
+548 HDLADIRVDDQS
-560 KNLDLVFRK
+560 KNLDLVFQK
-569 NNIQSSTNVPA
+569 NNIKDSINVPA

-589 GAGNKNNG
+589 
-597 SNNSDTKISS
+597 
-607 ANGSVNNS
+607 

-621 NASNNTDTTISS
+621 NASNNTDTTMPS

-665 LDSFYQNTNI
+665 LESFYQNTNV
-675 DKNKANTG
+675 DKNKANIG

-691 TDNREVTT
+691 ADNREVTT

-762 YLWNNGLYM
+762 YLWNNGLYI
-771 QGSLRVGRVSGD
+771 QGSLRIGRVSGD

-789 VHANGNQVNYDSN
+789 VHANGNQVNYDSK
-802 SNYIAGHIGAG
+802 SNYIAGHIGVG

-845 EMYHFSSVRSQRGR
+845 ETYHFSSVRSQRGR

-905 TLGEAGM
+905 TLGEAGV
-912 NYQLGS
+912 NYQLGG
-918 KQVNTALQAYGGR
+918 KQLNTAFQLYGGR
-931 QRGAGLHFG
+931 QRGAGLHLG